1 MYVVV
6 EGVIW
11 KITAEGEWIQIPPS
25 EIIDNSIP
33 FISEKVQVNDI
44 IKTKNNE
51 DDDVV
56 DFIAS
61 DTAPR
66 HTQNSSEPNINTS
79 DLSSDSASYITRIQ
93 ATLAETLPEAG
104 FNTRPTTS
112 IAENNNDEPGRNIPP
127 LRNTAALTV
136 TIVDGGDGYE
146 NRFEVPTVDLFGD
159 AIDVED
165 GRIVVVTITDIN
177 GKVFTTS
184 AVVKDQKWVIN
195 DQDLTELAEGQ
206 LDVYA
211 SVTDYYGN
219 FVDATDDTIKDTL
232 AEITAE
238 FDGKGDDYL
247 NQFEIAVSD
256 LLGDIT
262 FVENNQPVTITV
274 TDSQGNTIT
283 FETTNT
289 DGAWNISA
297 TDLSSLAEG
306 ELTVIAK
313 TIDIAGN
320 PASAT
325 STIIKDTLASITANF
340 DGKGDE
346 YLNRV
351 EIPVTDLFGS
361 VSNVENGQT
370 VTIKITDSNGL
381 EKSLETT
388 VIDGKWTIEDADLT
402 DLAEGELTILAET
415 VDIAGNPAS
424 ATNTIIKDTLADINA
439 NFDGKGDEYL
449 NRFEIPVTDLFGTV
463 ENVEDGQP
471 VTITITD
478 SNGVE
483 KTYTTTII
491 NGTWTIDDAD
501 LTALAEGELTVIAD
515 TIDIAGNTISATD
528 TIIKDTLADISA
540 NFEGNGDEYLN
551 EAEIAAKTKLFGDI
565 DFVENNQKVDVTVTD
580 KDGKTLSFTTTVVN
594 GAWVIEDADL
604 ATLADGE
611 LTITAE
617 TKDIAGNPAIAT
629 DTIMKDTSALS
640 IDIVT
645 DNYELGGLNI
655 VALKN
660 GDINFLEG
668 TTTGTQAG
676 DKIEVTFS
684 DGIETIVLTTTVDSA
699 GNWRIED
706 FDLNQLNVLKT
717 WEMSATVTDTAGN
730 TAMDDMP
737 TLTRPSDML
746 FLENILETQPSTQ
759 ATATI
764 NIEFAE
770 FTFNANQTALEQLT
784 SNGNPITV
792 TISSDGLTLVA
803 KSGSKTVI
811 TAIIDQ
817 SDQTIKVTLFAP
829 IDAKPGENGTPSEI
843 LVDGIQTDTDGT
855 KETVVAPALI
865 YIRDSEPDI
874 LDDNSSVI
882 EGNITSGN
890 VLNNDSDLDAPLSV
904 VRVTVHG
911 ESKILTSGSATF
923 DLPEGT
929 LTIQQNGHWIF
940 TANRNLDHSS
950 GDINLVVSYIAGD
963 KDYDYGSADL
973 TITIKDGE
981 ANTIINN
988 HDSNVEGL
996 ISNPTD
1002 TFTGDFTIKAGS
1014 DNPDPNSITFNAQ
1027 TIAAL
1032 TALKIQSGDTYHYI
1046 EYTLSS
1052 DGKTIT
1058 ATSGG
1063 ETIFTLTLT
1072 GAANGDDV
1080 TGTVTLVQ
1088 HRPLNHTNA
1097 SDVIKLPLLI
1107 DATDLDGTKTPTG
1120 QFDWYIQDGA
1130 DPKLIVNQEL
1140 AFDESNLS
1148 DKPISK
1154 TGTIDVVVGS
1164 DGLDGTLTQ
1173 SPLFFDQ
1180 TQRPSGLTSGGD
1192 IITYTVT
1199 GTGQMIEAWVNG
1211 EKVFDIAI
1219 TQIPDAEGNSTV
1231 EYTFNLYKSI
1241 DQTDPSGIETITI
1254 PVFIR
1259 DNDGDVNQTNI
1270 TVTIADGDTPIITD
1284 TTLEITENPIAVAP
1298 DAPPAGITETASSTI
1313 SVTAGQDPIVDLQ
1326 LALTGAVKTSD
1337 GDAITHNGEAL
1348 TWKFDGSNNYDAI
1361 LADGTVIFSINLS
1374 DIGIIAAGGN
1384 ADATITIVLNGF
1396 IDHLNGKDT
1405 KLDITLPVQAT
1416 DSDGSIGTSNVTVT
1430 IWDGLKPKIDVNGSL
1445 NVQENDLLDDGV
1457 DSDASNA
1464 ATPTLSFNTGSDD
1477 VVSVTLD
1484 TDLFNSKNYTSAG
1497 DKITLGAPNADGWYI
1512 ATAAGKAVFQIKVN
1526 LDGTVQF
1533 DLFAPIDH
1541 PDATS
1546 QDTLKLEFGAI
1557 LTDSDG
1563 DTSPTAIFDVNVTD
1577 DIPLA
1582 GDDGTLTL
1590 VEGQEQTLQLL
1601 TDTITGADGG
1611 EIISFVYNGT
1621 TYTVDGNPIDLINTT
1636 VTPSKKYGTMTVHA
1650 DGTVEIT
1657 TFATTEADG
1666 QIVDNLTYTVKDGDG
1681 DTADRTA
1688 KLVLGDNPGHIKVE
1702 LMEVLEDTRTAP
1714 LSIKV
1719 FPGDEDQNE
1728 TLTSITISESSLAG
1742 GQLYLNGTLLTAVGG
1757 VITIT
1762 DFIKDGNFYSPN
1774 GELTYQPALDA
1785 AINLQGMVNLEITA
1799 TISTNTTD
1807 KTLNKNLPIKVYPNA
1822 DAPVWDD
1829 TKDYEYTGV
1838 EDDNGSIKLDIAA
1851 NLTDTEGSSD
1861 TSIEHSEKL
1870 TYRISGIPDG
1880 ITLKLNGNVVKDG
1893 DVLNQNQLNKVTVVS
1908 DKNLAGKFE
1917 FTVTAIAT
1925 EKGNQF
1931 IDKNEHK
1938 TEETPHQIIIN
1949 IKPDAD
1955 APTLSVKNIKGIEDQ
1970 PINLSQVL
1978 IGKLTDTDGS
1988 ESLSYHIKVQDGWS
2002 IQGGG
2007 AVEQP
2012 VGSGIYIVSTEA
2024 IESGAALLYPKEDIS
2039 SWTETLTIEVTA
2051 VSTETS
2057 VDGLDPVNVTAVSDT
2072 KTITIDLTG
2081 VIDRPDVADGGN
2093 GHWEYVAVSTDNSTG
2108 FKGTIKG
2115 TSGFNEDSPL
2125 PLDFM
2130 ITTSDDDKSEEITIM
2145 ITNLPDGVIF
2155 VDSSG
2160 NPITLEIVGESASTG
2175 VIYQITNDQLKTTF
2189 LQTTKDFSG
2198 QLNFDVNVVS
2208 TEPDGDSGEFN
2219 YKVEIDV
2226 LPVVDEKDGAVLETI
2241 GTEDKHASFL
2251 VEPVINKDI
2260 DHSESLTG
2268 YKITG
2273 LPAGLTLFIDGAA
2286 VSVPSGGLDLANY
2299 KGAESW
2305 AEFINSGRVTVLAD
2319 EDLSGLFT
2327 ISISY
2332 EVTDTSPTGQTSAK
2346 DINATIQLDVAGIV
2360 ENDTRLESTSEVL
2373 TSTDASPIDLTNAV
2387 HFIDEDLD
2395 GSEYLDYIIIVI
2407 PDGINLIVE
2416 HPNGAS
2422 IDGSGNWIIPATG
2435 LTSDSVKEAMKDILA
2450 GATISSSFDTDIIDL
2465 RVIAHVIDDE
2475 HSRYIEAPLQIQ
2487 ITGHSGGGS
2496 CLPIDDPDN
2505 IQSGDITAKEGE
2517 DIDLSG
2523 LLDGNI
2529 DDNPEIELSFFISV
2543 RDLPEGV
2550 EIEGDGVIPEYNA
2563 IGEILGYTITPSGLE
2578 NMVFVGLDEDWA
2590 GCLTF
2595 PIEITQTSTCNG
2607 QSSKTTQNIKIEVIP
2622 VVDDIIVNAGQTT
2635 IQEDT
2640 ESAINLELILGDN
2653 IFAGQT
2659 ISGEGESATG
2669 KETINWLK
2677 ITLPAGAKLD
2687 GDASILQDN
2696 GDGSWTIKDPTRLG
2710 ELTLTPPL
2718 NFSGELTINV
2728 EANITD
2734 EADCPTQT
2742 DTQTKTASV
2751 IINVAPVTDFAK
2763 MPDQIEVLGDEDS
2776 YIHITG
2782 LDAILFDD
2790 DGSESISLNIS
2801 GLPNGAV
2808 LFFSPDGGNSFIQL
2822 PNNGLSWNF
2831 EPSLMDKIY
2840 IRPPLDFSGDM
2851 KLKLEAITNE
2861 IGTNDIKTS
2870 TTDLIVGVK
2879 PIGDDV
2885 QFFDVPENLAGTE
2898 GDSFTIPVN
2907 LESYE
2912 TNSDEALRLTV
2923 TISAAD
2929 PAQLQGL
2936 DKIVIGGQE
2945 VTFGQKGNNWFAT
2958 VVINANTLDE
2968 FTLYPGDAYG
2978 DMTITLEANT
2988 VDTNIVLGTEYTHEG
3003 VIATEEIKLTIDAL
3017 PDEPELTAQYTSI
3030 IAETNSAIALNLDL
3044 IMQNPAPNEKGTI
3057 MITGFPS
3064 DYVFSAGKANAGGW
3078 EVELA
3083 DIANLTMT
3091 GNSAQDFTLTIE
3103 PSASIGN
3110 QTATGTAQTI
3120 DFKIAEAGDNTLV
3133 GTANDDLIIGGE
3145 GNDEI
3150 IGGKGDDIMSGDAGN
3165 DSFAFKSDDLGTSAA
3180 PAQDT
3185 ILDFDTTINSDN
3197 IDLSAILSNV
3207 TDGISADNYID
3218 ITENNGSVTLHVK
3231 DNGTD
3236 VTQEITLENVSKD
3249 ALYGADTSSATDA
3262 ELLQKMIDD
3271 NNLITG

>member
-25 EIIDNSIP
+25 EIIDNSVP

-51 DDDVV
+51 DDVAE
-56 DFIAS
+56 FTLS

-66 HTQNSSEPNINTS
+66 HTQSSSEPSVGSNDT
-79 DLSSDSASYITRIQ
+79 SSDGVSFITRIKP
-93 ATLAETLPEAG
+93 TLAETLPEAG
-104 FNTRPTTS
+104 FNTRPTLSVEERKTDDM
-112 IAENNNDEPGRNIPP
+112 ADEIPP

-136 TIVDGGDGYE
+136 TIIDGGDGYE

-184 AVVKDQKWVIN
+184 AVVKDKKWVIN
-195 DQDLTELAEGQ
+195 DQDLSELAEGQ

-219 FVDATDDTIKDTL
+219 FVDATDDTIKDTF
-232 AEITAE
+232 AKITAE
-238 FDGKGDDYL
+238 FDGKSDDYL
-247 NQFEIAVSD
+247 NQFEIVVSD

-274 TDSQGNTIT
+274 TDSQGKTIS

-289 DGAWNISA
+289 DGTWNISA

-306 ELTVIAK
+306 ELTVVAK

-325 STIIKDTLASITANF
+325 STVIKDTLASITANF
-340 DGKGDE
+340 DGKGDK

-370 VTIKITDSNGL
+370 VTIKVTDSNGL
-381 EKSLETT
+381 EKSFETT

-402 DLAEGELTILAET
+402 DLAEGELTILAEI

-424 ATNTIIKDTLADINA
+424 ATNTIIKDTLADISA

-449 NRFEIPVTDLFGTV
+449 NRFEIPVTDLFGHV
-463 ENVEDGQP
+463 ENVEDRQP

-483 KTYTTTII
+483 KTYTTTVI
-491 NGTWTIDDAD
+491 NGAWTIDDAD

-515 TIDIAGNTISATD
+515 TIDIAGNPISASD

-580 KDGKTLSFTTTVVN
+580 KDGKTISFTTTVVN
-594 GAWVIEDADL
+594 SAWVIEDADL
-604 ATLADGE
+604 AILADGE
-611 LTITAE
+611 LTIRAE

-629 DTIMKDTSALS
+629 DTIIKDTSALS

-660 GDINFLEG
+660 GDVTFLEG
-668 TTTGTQAG
+668 TTTGTQEG
-676 DKIEVTFS
+676 DKVEVTFS
-684 DGIETIVLTTTVDSA
+684 DGTETIVLTTTVDSA

-706 FDLNQLNVLKT
+706 FDLSQLNVQKT
-717 WEMSATVTDTAGN
+717 WEMSATVTDAAGN

-737 TLTRPSDML
+737 TLTRPDSSI
-746 FLENILETQPSTQ
+746 FYETTLEYQSSSE
-759 ATATI
+759 ATSVI

-770 FTFNANQTALEQLT
+770 FTFSANQSLLEQLT
-784 SNGNPITV
+784 SHGKPITV
-792 TISSDGLTLVA
+792 TVSSDGLTLTAV
-803 KSGSKTVI
+803 SNGVTVL
-811 TAIIDQ
+811 TATI
-817 SDQTIKVTLFAP
+817 QTATQDIKITLFEP
-829 IDAKPGENGTPSEI
+829 VDAEPGSNSTQSAI
-843 LVDGIQTDTDGT
+843 LIDGIQTDPDGT

-904 VRVTVHG
+904 VRVTVNG

-963 KDYDYGSADL
+963 KDYDYGNADL

-988 HDSNVEGL
+988 NDSNVEGL

-1032 TALKIQSGDTYHYI
+1032 SALNLTSGTSVKYL

-1072 GAANGDDV
+1072 GATDVDDV

-1140 AFDESNLS
+1140 AFDEANLS

-1164 DGLDGTLTQ
+1164 DGLDGL
-1173 SPLFFDQ
+1173 SPLSPLYFDQ
-1180 TQRPSGLTSGGD
+1180 TQLPSGLTSGGD

-1211 EKVFDIAI
+1211 VKVFDVAI
-1219 TQIPDAEGNSTV
+1219 TQKPDAEGNSTV
-1231 EYTFNLYKSI
+1231 EYTFNMYKSI

-1259 DNDGDVNQTNI
+1259 DNDGDVNQANI
-1270 TVTIADGDTPIITD
+1270 TVTIADGDTPVITD

-1298 DAPPAGITETASSTI
+1298 DAPPGGITETASSTI

-1374 DIGIIAAGGN
+1374 DIGTIAAGGS
-1384 ADATITIVLNGF
+1384 ADATITIVLNDF

-1430 IWDGLKPKIDVNGSL
+1430 IWDGLKPEIIVNGSL
-1445 NVQENDLLDDGV
+1445 NVQEHELLDDGI
-1457 DSDASNA
+1457 DSDASDA

-1484 TDLFNSKNYTSAG
+1484 TAPFNSKNYTSSG

-1512 ATAAGKAVFQIKVN
+1512 ATAAGKEIFQIKVN

-1533 DLFAPIDH
+1533 DLFATIDH

-1611 EIISFVYNGT
+1611 EIISFVYNST
-1621 TYTVDGNPIDLINTT
+1621 TYTVDGNPIDLINTS
-1636 VTPSKKYGTMTVHA
+1636 VTPAKKYGTMTVHA

-1657 TFATTEADG
+1657 TFATTELDG
-1666 QIVDNLTYTVKDGDG
+1666 QIVDNLAYTVKDGDG

-1774 GELTYQPALDA
+1774 GELTYQPAPDA

-1799 TISTNTTD
+1799 TISRDSGTTD
-1807 KTLNKNLPIKVYPNA
+1807 LNKNLPIKVYPNA
-1822 DAPVWDD
+1822 DAPVWDE
-1829 TKDYEYTGV
+1829 TKNYEYTGV
-1838 EDDNGSIKLDIAA
+1838 EDDNSSIKLDIAA
-1851 NLTDTEGSSD
+1851 KLTDTEGSSD

-1870 TYRISGIPDG
+1870 TYRISSIPDG

-1938 TEETPHQIIIN
+1938 TEETPHQVIVN

-1955 APTLSVKNIKGIEDQ
+1955 TPTLSVKNIKGIEDQ

-2012 VGSGIYIVSTEA
+2012 AGSGIYIVSAEA
-2024 IESGAALLYPKEDIS
+2024 IESGEALLYPKEDIS

-2057 VDGLDPVNVTAVSDT
+2057 VDGLDPVNINAVSDT

-2093 GHWEYVAVSTDNSTG
+2093 GHWEYVADSTDNSTG

-2115 TSGFNEDSPL
+2115 RSGFNEDSPL

-2155 VDSSG
+2155 VNSSG

-2189 LQTTKDFSG
+2189 LQTTKDFSS

-2286 VSVPSGGLDLANY
+2286 VSVPAGGLDLASY

-2422 IDGSGNWIIPATG
+2422 IDGSGNWLIPATG
-2435 LTSDSVKEAMKDILA
+2435 LTSDTVKEAMKDILA

-2475 HSRYIEAPLQIQ
+2475 NSRYIEAPLQIQ

-2505 IQSGDITAKEGE
+2505 IQSGEIIAKEGE

-2563 IGEILGYTITPSGLE
+2563 VGEILGYTITPSGLE
-2578 NMVFVGLDEDWA
+2578 NMIFVGLDEDWA

-2607 QSSKTTQNIKIEVIP
+2607 QTSTTSQEIKIEVVP

-2640 ESAINLELILGDN
+2640 ESAINLELVLGDN

-2677 ITLPAGAKLD
+2677 ITLSADAKLY
-2687 GDASILQDN
+2687 GDTSIIQDN
-2696 GDGSWTIKDPTRLG
+2696 NDGSWTIKDPTRLG
-2710 ELTLTPPL
+2710 EVTLVPPL

-2751 IINVAPVTDFAK
+2751 VIDVAPVTDYAK
-2763 MPDQIEVLGDEDS
+2763 MPDKIEVLGDEDS

-2885 QFFDVPENLAGTE
+2885 QFFDVPETLAGTE

-2912 TNSDEALRLTV
+2912 TNSDESLRLTIN
-2923 TISAAD
+2923 ISAAD

-2945 VTFGQKGNNWFAT
+2945 ITFAQKGDHWFAT
-2958 VVINANTLDE
+2958 VVINASTLDQFE
-2968 FTLYPGDAYG
+2968 LYPGDAYG
-2978 DMTITLEANT
+2978 EMTITLEANT
-2988 VDTNIVLGTEYTHEG
+2988 IDSNTVLGTDYTDDG
-3003 VIATEEIKLTIDAL
+3003 VIATEEIKLTIDAV

-3030 IAETNSAIALNLDL
+3030 IAETDSAIALNLDL

-3064 DYVFSAGKANAGGW
+3064 DYVFSAGKAKDGGW

-3103 PSASIGN
+3103 PSSSIGN
-3110 QTATGTAQTI
+3110 QSATGTAQTI
-3120 DFKIAEAGDNTLV
+3120 DFKILEAGDSNLV
-3133 GTANDDLIIGGE
+3133 GTANDDLIIGGK
-3145 GNDEI
+3145 GNDV
-3150 IGGKGDDIMSGDAGN
+3150 MFGDAGS
-3165 DSFAFKSDDLGTSAA
+3165 DSFVFKSEDLGTSAA

-3185 ILDFDTTINSDN
+3185 ILDFDTTKDSDN

-3231 DNGTD
+3231 DNGAD
-3236 VTQEITLENVSKD
+3236 VTQEITLDTVSKD
-3249 ALYGADTSSATDA
+3249 ALYGADASSATEA
-3262 ELLQKMIDD
+3262 EILQKMIDD
-3271 NNLITG
+3271 NNLISG

>member
-25 EIIDNSIP
+25 EIIDNSLP

-51 DDDVV
+51 DDVAE
-56 DFIAS
+56 FTLS

-66 HTQNSSEPNINTS
+66 HTQSSSETS
-79 DLSSDSASYITRIQ
+79 VSDTSSDGVSFITRIKP
-93 ATLAETLPEAG
+93 TLVETLPEAG
-104 FNTRPTTS
+104 FNTRPTLS
-112 IAENNNDEPGRNIPP
+112 VEERKIDDIADEIPP

-195 DQDLTELAEGQ
+195 DQDLSELAEGQ

-219 FVDATDDTIKDTL
+219 FVDATDNTIKDTL

-238 FDGKGDDYL
+238 FDGKGDNYL
-247 NQFEIAVSD
+247 NQFEIVISD

-262 FVENNQPVTITV
+262 FVENGQPVTITI
-274 TDSQGNTIT
+274 TDSQGKTIS

-289 DGAWNISA
+289 DGTWNISN

-306 ELTVIAK
+306 ELSIVAQ

-325 STIIKDTLASITANF
+325 NTVIKDTLAEITAAFDSNNDGIADNYLNSITVRNT
-340 DGKGDE
+340 
-346 YLNRV
+346 N
-351 EIPVTDLFGS
+351 LFGT
-361 VSNVENGQT
+361 VNHVENGQ
-370 VTIKITDSNGL
+370 
-381 EKSLETT
+381 
-388 VIDGKWTIEDADLT
+388 A
-402 DLAEGELTILAET
+402 
-415 VDIAGNPAS
+415 
-424 ATNTIIKDTLADINA
+424 
-439 NFDGKGDEYL
+439 
-449 NRFEIPVTDLFGTV
+449 
-463 ENVEDGQP
+463 
-471 VTITITD
+471 VTITV
-478 SNGVE
+478 SGQ
-483 KTYTTTII
+483 
-491 NGTWTIDDAD
+491 
-501 LTALAEGELTVIAD
+501 
-515 TIDIAGNTISATD
+515 GN
-528 TIIKDTLADISA
+528 
-540 NFEGNGDEYLN
+540 
-551 EAEIAAKTKLFGDI
+551 
-565 DFVENNQKVDVTVTD
+565 NN
-580 KDGKTLSFTTTVVN
+580 LMFTTTVTN
-594 GAWVIEDADL
+594 GGWNIANVDL
-604 ATLADGE
+604 SDFSDGDI
-611 LTITAE
+611 TITAE
-617 TKDIAGNPAIAT
+617 TMDIAGNPAISSN
-629 DTIMKDTSALS
+629 TIIKDTTPPT

-645 DNYELGGLNI
+645 NNYNLGGLNI
-655 VALKN
+655 TALKL
-660 GDINFLEG
+660 GYVEFLEG

-706 FDLNQLNVLKT
+706 FDLSQLNVQKT
-717 WEMSATVTDTAGN
+717 WEMSATVTDAAGN

-737 TLTRPSDML
+737 TLTRPDSSV
-746 FLENILETQPSTQ
+746 FYEATLEYQSSSE
-759 ATATI
+759 ATSII

-770 FTFNANQTALEQLT
+770 FTFNSNQSLLEQLT
-784 SNGNPITV
+784 SHGNPITV
-792 TISSDGLTLVA
+792 TVSSDGLTLTAV
-803 KSGSKTVI
+803 SNGVTVL
-811 TAIIDQ
+811 TATI
-817 SDQTIKVTLFAP
+817 QTATQDIKITLFEP
-829 IDAKPGENGTPSEI
+829 VDAEPGSNSTQSAI
-843 LVDGIQTDTDGT
+843 LIDGIQTDTDGT

-874 LDDNSSVI
+874 LDDNSCVI

-904 VRVTVHG
+904 VRVTVNG

-923 DLPEGT
+923 ELPEGS

-963 KDYDYGSADL
+963 KDYDYGNADL

-988 HDSNVEGL
+988 SDSNVEGL

-1027 TIAAL
+1027 TIATLSAL
-1032 TALKIQSGDTYHYI
+1032 NLTSGISVKYL

-1072 GAANGDDV
+1072 GATDVDDV

-1130 DPKLIVNQEL
+1130 DPELIVNQEL
-1140 AFDESNLS
+1140 AFDEANLS

-1164 DGLDGTLTQ
+1164 DGLDGL
-1173 SPLFFDQ
+1173 SPLSPLYFDQ
-1180 TQRPSGLTSGGD
+1180 TQLPSGLTSGGD
-1192 IITYTVT
+1192 IITYTFT

-1219 TQIPDAEGNSTV
+1219 TQKPDAEGNSTV
-1231 EYTFNLYKSI
+1231 EYTFNLYQSI
-1241 DQTDPSGIETITI
+1241 DQTDQSGIETITI

-1259 DNDGDVNQTNI
+1259 DNDGDVNQANI
-1270 TVTIADGDTPIITD
+1270 TVTITDGDTPVITD

-1298 DAPPAGITETASSTI
+1298 DAPPAGTTETASSTI

-1326 LALTGAVKTSD
+1326 LALAGAVKTSD

-1374 DIGIIAAGGN
+1374 DIGTIAAGGS
-1384 ADATITIVLNGF
+1384 ADATITIVLNDF

-1405 KLDITLPVQAT
+1405 KLNITLPVQAT

-1430 IWDGLKPKIDVNGSL
+1430 IWDGLKPEIIVNGNL
-1445 NVQENDLLDDGV
+1445 NVQENDLLDDGI
-1457 DSDASNA
+1457 DSDASDA

-1484 TDLFNSKNYTSAG
+1484 TAPFNSKNYTSSG

-1512 ATAAGKAVFQIKVN
+1512 ATAAGKEIFQIKVN

-1541 PDATS
+1541 PDDTS
-1546 QDTLKLEFGAI
+1546 QDTLILEFGAI

-1563 DTSPTAIFDVNVTD
+1563 DTSPTAIFNVNVTD

-1611 EIISFVYNGT
+1611 EIISFVYNST
-1621 TYTVDGNPIDLINTT
+1621 TYTVDGNPIDLINTS
-1636 VTPSKKYGTMTVHA
+1636 VTPAKKYGTMTVHA

-1657 TFATTEADG
+1657 TFATTELDG

-1688 KLVLGDNPGHIKVE
+1688 ELVLGDNPGHIKVE

-1774 GELTYQPALDA
+1774 GQLTYQPAPDA
-1785 AINLQGMVNLEITA
+1785 AINQQGMVNLEITA
-1799 TISTNTTD
+1799 TISRDSGTTD
-1807 KTLNKNLPIKVYPNA
+1807 LNKNLPIKVYPNA
-1822 DAPVWDD
+1822 DAPVWDE

-1838 EDDNGSIKLDIAA
+1838 EDDNGSIKLNIAA
-1851 NLTDTEGSSD
+1851 NLTDTDSSE
-1861 TSIEHSEKL
+1861 SLK
-1870 TYRISGIPDG
+1870 YRISGIPDG

-1938 TEETPHQIIIN
+1938 TEETPHQIIVNIN
-1949 IKPDAD
+1949 PDAD
-1955 APTLSVKNIKGIEDQ
+1955 TPTLSVKNIKGIEDQ

-2012 VGSGIYIVSTEA
+2012 AGSGIYIISAEA
-2024 IESGAALLYPKEDIS
+2024 IESGEALLYPKEDIS

-2057 VDGLDPVNVTAVSDT
+2057 VDGLDPVNVNAVSDT

-2081 VIDRPDVADGGN
+2081 VIDRPNVADSGN

-2160 NPITLEIVGESASTG
+2160 NPITLEIVGESASTS
-2175 VIYQITNDQLKTTF
+2175 VIYQITNDQLKATF

-2286 VSVPSGGLDLANY
+2286 VSVPAGGLDLASY

-2305 AEFINSGRVTVLAD
+2305 AEFINGGRVTVLAD

-2422 IDGSGNWIIPATG
+2422 IDGSGNWLIPATG
-2435 LTSDSVKEAMKDILA
+2435 LTSDTVKEAMKDILA

-2475 HSRYIEAPLQIQ
+2475 NSRYIEAPLQIQ

-2496 CLPIDDPDN
+2496 CLPIDAPDN
-2505 IQSGDITAKEGE
+2505 IQSGDIIAKEGE

-2607 QSSKTTQNIKIEVIP
+2607 QTSTTSQEIKIEVVP

-2640 ESAINLELILGDN
+2640 ESAINLELVLGDN

-2677 ITLPAGAKLD
+2677 ITLSADAKLY
-2687 GDASILQDN
+2687 GDASIIQDN
-2696 GDGSWTIKDPTRLG
+2696 NDGSWTIKDPTRLG
-2710 ELTLTPPL
+2710 EVTLVPPL

-2751 IINVAPVTDFAK
+2751 VIDVAPVTDYAK
-2763 MPDQIEVLGDEDS
+2763 MPDKIEVLGDEDS

-2885 QFFDVPENLAGTE
+2885 QFFDVPETLAGTE

-2912 TNSDEALRLTV
+2912 TNSDESLRLTV
-2923 TISAAD
+2923 NISAAD

-2945 VTFGQKGNNWFAT
+2945 ITFAQKGDHWFAT
-2958 VVINANTLDE
+2958 VVINSSTLDQFE
-2968 FTLYPGDAYG
+2968 LYPGDAYG
-2978 DMTITLEANT
+2978 EMTITLEANT
-2988 VDTNIVLGTEYTHEG
+2988 IDSNTVLGTDYTDDG
-3003 VIATEEIKLTIDAL
+3003 VIATEEIKLTIDAV

-3030 IAETNSAIALNLDL
+3030 IAETDSAIALNLDL

-3064 DYVFSAGKANAGGW
+3064 DYVFSAGKAKDGGW

-3133 GTANDDLIIGGE
+3133 GTAKDDLIIGGK
-3145 GNDEI
+3145 GN
-3150 IGGKGDDIMSGDAGN
+3150 DIMSGDAGN
-3165 DSFAFKSDDLGTSAA
+3165 DSFVFKSEDLGTSAT

-3185 ILDFDTTINSDN
+3185 ILDFDTTKDSDN

-3231 DNGTD
+3231 DNGAD
-3236 VTQEITLENVSKD
+3236 VTQEITLDTVSKD
-3249 ALYGADTSSATDA
+3249 ALYGADASSATEA

-3271 NNLITG
+3271 NNLISG

>member
-25 EIIDNSIP
+25 EIIDNSVP

-51 DDDVV
+51 DDVAE
-56 DFIAS
+56 FTLS

-66 HTQNSSEPNINTS
+66 HTQSSSEPSVSSNDT
-79 DLSSDSASYITRIQ
+79 SSDGVSFITRIKP
-93 ATLAETLPEAG
+93 TLAETLPQAG
-104 FNTRPTTS
+104 FNTRPTLS
-112 IAENNNDEPGRNIPP
+112 VEERKIDDIADEIPP

-136 TIVDGGDGYE
+136 TIVDGDDGYE

-195 DQDLTELAEGQ
+195 DQDLSELAEGQ

-219 FVDATDDTIKDTL
+219 FVDATDNTIKDTL

-238 FDGKGDDYL
+238 FDGKGDNYL
-247 NQFEIAVSD
+247 NQFEIVVSD
-256 LLGDIT
+256 LLGEIT

-274 TDSQGNTIT
+274 TDSQGKTIT

-289 DGAWNISA
+289 DGTWNISA
-297 TDLSSLAEG
+297 TNLSSLAEG
-306 ELTVIAK
+306 ELTVVAK

-370 VTIKITDSNGL
+370 VTIKVTDSNGL
-381 EKSLETT
+381 EKTFETT
-388 VIDGKWTIEDADLT
+388 VIDGKWAIEDADLT

-449 NRFEIPVTDLFGTV
+449 NRFEIPVTDLFGNV

-483 KTYTTTII
+483 KTFTTTVI
-491 NGTWTIDDAD
+491 NGAWTIDDAD
-501 LTALAEGELTVIAD
+501 LAALAEGELTVIAD
-515 TIDIAGNTISATD
+515 TIDIAGNPISATD

-580 KDGKTLSFTTTVVN
+580 KDGKTISFTTTVVN

-611 LTITAE
+611 LTVTAE

-629 DTIMKDTSALS
+629 DTIIKDTSALS

-660 GDINFLEG
+660 GDVTFLEG
-668 TTTGTQAG
+668 TTTGTQEG

-706 FDLNQLNVLKT
+706 FDLSQLNVQKT
-717 WEMSATVTDTAGN
+717 WEMSATVTDEAGN

-737 TLTRPSDML
+737 TLTRPDSSI
-746 FLENILETQPSTQ
+746 FYETTLEYQSSSE
-759 ATATI
+759 ATSII

-770 FTFNANQTALEQLT
+770 FTFSANQSLLEQLT
-784 SNGNPITV
+784 SHGKPITV
-792 TISSDGLTLVA
+792 TVSSDGLTLTAV
-803 KSGSKTVI
+803 SNGVTVL
-811 TAIIDQ
+811 TATI
-817 SDQTIKVTLFAP
+817 QTATQDIKITLFEP
-829 IDAKPGENGTPSEI
+829 VDAEPGSNSTQSAI
-843 LVDGIQTDTDGT
+843 LIDGIQTDTDGT

-890 VLNNDSDLDAPLSV
+890 VLNNDSDLDAQLSV

-963 KDYDYGSADL
+963 KDYDYGNADL

-988 HDSNVEGL
+988 NDSNVEGL

-1002 TFTGDFTIKAGS
+1002 TFTGNFTIKAGS

-1027 TIAAL
+1027 TIATLSAL
-1032 TALKIQSGDTYHYI
+1032 NLTSGTSVKYL

-1063 ETIFTLTLT
+1063 ETIFILTLT

-1130 DPKLIVNQEL
+1130 DPELIVNQEL
-1140 AFDESNLS
+1140 AFDEANLS

-1164 DGLDGTLTQ
+1164 DGLDGL
-1173 SPLFFDQ
+1173 SPLSPLYFDQ
-1180 TQRPSGLTSGGD
+1180 TQLPSGLTSGGD

-1219 TQIPDAEGNSTV
+1219 TQKPDAEGNSTV

-1241 DQTDPSGIETITI
+1241 DQTDQSGIETITI

-1259 DNDGDVNQTNI
+1259 DNDGDINQANI
-1270 TVTIADGDTPIITD
+1270 TVTIADGDTPVITD

-1298 DAPPAGITETASSTI
+1298 DAPPAGTTETASSTI

-1326 LALTGAVKTSD
+1326 LALTGVVKTSD

-1374 DIGIIAAGGN
+1374 DIGTIAAGGS
-1384 ADATITIVLNGF
+1384 ADATITIVLNDF

-1430 IWDGLKPKIDVNGSL
+1430 IWDGLKPEIIVNGNL
-1445 NVQENDLLDDGV
+1445 NVQENDLLDDGI
-1457 DSDASNA
+1457 DSDASDKA
-1464 ATPTLSFNTGSDD
+1464 APTLSFNTGSDN
-1477 VVSVTLD
+1477 VVSITLD
-1484 TDLFNSKNYTSAG
+1484 TAPFNSKNYTSAG
-1497 DKITLGAPNADGWYI
+1497 ENITLGAPNADGWYI
-1512 ATAAGKAVFQIKVN
+1512 ATAAGKEIFQIKVN

-1577 DIPLA
+1577 DIPLSD
-1582 GDDGTLTL
+1582 DDGTLTL
-1590 VEGQEQTLQLL
+1590 VEGQKQTLQLL

-1611 EIISFVYNGT
+1611 EIISFVYNST
-1621 TYTVDGNPIDLINTT
+1621 TYTVDGNPIDLINTS
-1636 VTPSKKYGTMTVHA
+1636 VTPAKKYGTMTVHA
-1650 DGTVEIT
+1650 NGTVEIT
-1657 TFATTEADG
+1657 TFATTELDG

-1728 TLTSITISESSLAG
+1728 TLTSITISESSLAD

-1762 DFIKDGNFYSPN
+1762 DFMKDGNFYSPN
-1774 GELTYQPALDA
+1774 GELTYQPAPDA
-1785 AINLQGMVNLEITA
+1785 AINQQGVVNLEITA
-1799 TISTNTTD
+1799 TISKDSGITSLD
-1807 KTLNKNLPIKVYPNA
+1807 KKLPIKVYPNA
-1822 DAPVWDD
+1822 DAPVWDE

-1851 NLTDTEGSSD
+1851 NLTDTD
-1861 TSIEHSEKL
+1861 NSESLK
-1870 TYRISGIPDG
+1870 YRISGIPDG

-1938 TEETPHQIIIN
+1938 TEETPHQVIVN

-1955 APTLSVKNIKGIEDQ
+1955 TPTLSVKNIKGIEDQ

-2012 VGSGIYIVSTEA
+2012 AGSDIYIVSAEA
-2024 IESGAALLYPKEDIS
+2024 IESGEALLYPKEDIS

-2057 VDGLDPVNVTAVSDT
+2057 VDGLDPVNVNAVSDT

-2093 GHWEYVAVSTDNSTG
+2093 GHWEYVADSTDNSTG

-2145 ITNLPDGVIF
+2145 ITNLPNGVIF

-2226 LPVVDEKDGAVLETI
+2226 LPVVDEKDGAVLEAI

-2286 VSVPSGGLDLANY
+2286 VSVPADGLDLASY

-2422 IDGSGNWIIPATG
+2422 IDGSGNWLIPATG
-2435 LTSDSVKEAMKDILA
+2435 LTSDTVKEAMKDILA

-2475 HSRYIEAPLQIQ
+2475 NSRYIEAPLQIQ

-2505 IQSGDITAKEGE
+2505 IQSGDIIAKEGE

-2563 IGEILGYTITPSGLE
+2563 VGEILGYTITPSGLE

-2607 QSSKTTQNIKIEVIP
+2607 QTSTTSQNIRIEVVP
-2622 VVDDIIVNAGQTT
+2622 VADDIIVNAGQTT

-2640 ESAINLELILGDN
+2640 ESAINLELVLGDN

-2659 ISGEGESATG
+2659 ISGEGESVTG

-2677 ITLPAGAKLD
+2677 ITLSADAKLY
-2687 GDASILQDN
+2687 GDASIIQDN
-2696 GDGSWTIKDPTRLG
+2696 NDGSWTIKDPTRLG
-2710 ELTLTPPL
+2710 EVTLVPPL

-2734 EADCPTQT
+2734 KADCLPQT

-2751 IINVAPVTDFAK
+2751 VIDVAPVTDYTK
-2763 MPDQIEVLGDEDS
+2763 MPDKIEVLGDEDS

-2808 LFFSPDGGNSFIQL
+2808 LFFSPDGGNNFIQL
-2822 PNNGLSWNF
+2822 PNNGQSWNF

-2885 QFFDVPENLAGTE
+2885 QFFDVPETLAGTE
-2898 GDSFTIPVN
+2898 GNSFTIPVN

-2912 TNSDEALRLTV
+2912 TNSDESLRLTV
-2923 TISAAD
+2923 NISAAD

-2945 VTFGQKGNNWFAT
+2945 ITFAQKGDHWFAT
-2958 VVINANTLDE
+2958 VVINASTLDQFE
-2968 FTLYPGDAYG
+2968 LYPGDAYG
-2978 DMTITLEANT
+2978 EMTITLEANT
-2988 VDTNIVLGTEYTHEG
+2988 IDSNTVLGTDYTDDG
-3003 VIATEEIKLTIDAL
+3003 VIATEEIKLTIDAV

-3030 IAETNSAIALNLDL
+3030 IAETDSAIALNLDL

-3064 DYVFSAGKANAGGW
+3064 DYVFSAGKAKDGGW

-3110 QTATGTAQTI
+3110 QTATGTTQTI

-3133 GTANDDLIIGGE
+3133 GTAKDDLIIGGK
-3145 GNDEI
+3145 GNDV
-3150 IGGKGDDIMSGDAGN
+3150 MFGDAGS
-3165 DSFAFKSDDLGTSAA
+3165 DSFVFKPEDLGTSAA

-3185 ILDFDTTINSDN
+3185 ILDFDTTKDSDN

-3231 DNGTD
+3231 DNGAD
-3236 VTQEITLENVSKD
+3236 VTQEITLDTVSKD
-3249 ALYGADTSSATDA
+3249 ALYGADASSATEA
-3262 ELLQKMIDD
+3262 EILQKMIDD
-3271 NNLITG
+3271 NNLISG

>member
-1 MYVVV
+1 MKPVMYVVV

-25 EIIDNSIP
+25 EIIDNSLP

-51 DDDVV
+51 DDVAE
-56 DFIAS
+56 FTLS

-66 HTQNSSEPNINTS
+66 HTQSSSETS
-79 DLSSDSASYITRIQ
+79 VSSNDTSSDGVSFITRIKP
-93 ATLAETLPEAG
+93 TLVETLPEAG
-104 FNTRPTTS
+104 FNTRPTLS
-112 IAENNNDEPGRNIPP
+112 VEERKIDDIADEIPP

-195 DQDLTELAEGQ
+195 DQDLSELAEGQ

-219 FVDATDDTIKDTL
+219 FVDATDNTIKDTL

-238 FDGKGDDYL
+238 FDGKGDNYL
-247 NQFEIAVSD
+247 NQFEIVISD

-262 FVENNQPVTITV
+262 FVENGQPVTITI
-274 TDSQGNTIT
+274 TDSQGKTIS

-289 DGAWNISA
+289 DGTWNISN

-306 ELTVIAK
+306 ELSIVAQ

-325 STIIKDTLASITANF
+325 NTVIKDTLAEITAAFDSNNDGIADNYLNSITVRNT
-340 DGKGDE
+340 
-346 YLNRV
+346 N
-351 EIPVTDLFGS
+351 LFGT
-361 VSNVENGQT
+361 VNHVENGQ
-370 VTIKITDSNGL
+370 
-381 EKSLETT
+381 
-388 VIDGKWTIEDADLT
+388 A
-402 DLAEGELTILAET
+402 
-415 VDIAGNPAS
+415 
-424 ATNTIIKDTLADINA
+424 
-439 NFDGKGDEYL
+439 
-449 NRFEIPVTDLFGTV
+449 
-463 ENVEDGQP
+463 
-471 VTITITD
+471 VTITV
-478 SNGVE
+478 SGQ
-483 KTYTTTII
+483 
-491 NGTWTIDDAD
+491 
-501 LTALAEGELTVIAD
+501 
-515 TIDIAGNTISATD
+515 GN
-528 TIIKDTLADISA
+528 
-540 NFEGNGDEYLN
+540 
-551 EAEIAAKTKLFGDI
+551 
-565 DFVENNQKVDVTVTD
+565 NN
-580 KDGKTLSFTTTVVN
+580 LMFTTTVTN
-594 GAWVIEDADL
+594 GGWNIANVDL
-604 ATLADGE
+604 SDFSDGDI
-611 LTITAE
+611 TITAE
-617 TKDIAGNPAIAT
+617 TMDIAGNPAISSN
-629 DTIMKDTSALS
+629 TIIKDTTPPT

-645 DNYELGGLNI
+645 NNYNLGGLNI
-655 VALKN
+655 TALKL
-660 GDINFLEG
+660 GYVEFLEG

-706 FDLNQLNVLKT
+706 FDLSQLNVQKT
-717 WEMSATVTDTAGN
+717 WEMSATVTDAAGN

-737 TLTRPSDML
+737 TLTRPDSSV
-746 FLENILETQPSTQ
+746 FYEATLEYQSSSE
-759 ATATI
+759 ATSII

-770 FTFNANQTALEQLT
+770 FTFNSNQSLLEQLT
-784 SNGNPITV
+784 SHGNPITV
-792 TISSDGLTLVA
+792 TVSSDGLTLTAV
-803 KSGSKTVI
+803 SNGVTVL
-811 TAIIDQ
+811 TATI
-817 SDQTIKVTLFAP
+817 QTATQDIKITLFEP
-829 IDAKPGENGTPSEI
+829 VDAEPGSNSTQSAI
-843 LVDGIQTDTDGT
+843 LIDGIQTDTDGT

-874 LDDNSSVI
+874 LDDNSCVI

-904 VRVTVHG
+904 VRVTVNG

-923 DLPEGT
+923 ELPEGS

-963 KDYDYGSADL
+963 KDYDYGNADL

-988 HDSNVEGL
+988 SDSNVEGL

-1027 TIAAL
+1027 TIATLSAL
-1032 TALKIQSGDTYHYI
+1032 NLTSGISVKYL

-1072 GAANGDDV
+1072 GATDVDDV

-1130 DPKLIVNQEL
+1130 DPELIVNQEL
-1140 AFDESNLS
+1140 AFDEANLS

-1164 DGLDGTLTQ
+1164 DGLDGL
-1173 SPLFFDQ
+1173 SPLSPLYFDQ
-1180 TQRPSGLTSGGD
+1180 TQLPSGLTSGGD
-1192 IITYTVT
+1192 IITYTFT

-1219 TQIPDAEGNSTV
+1219 TQKPDAEGNSTV
-1231 EYTFNLYKSI
+1231 EYTFNLYQSI
-1241 DQTDPSGIETITI
+1241 DQTDQSGIETITI

-1259 DNDGDVNQTNI
+1259 DNDGDVNQANI
-1270 TVTIADGDTPIITD
+1270 TVTITDGDTPVITD

-1298 DAPPAGITETASSTI
+1298 DAPPAGTTETASSTI

-1326 LALTGAVKTSD
+1326 LALAGAVKTSD

-1374 DIGIIAAGGN
+1374 DIGTIAAGGS
-1384 ADATITIVLNGF
+1384 ADATITIVLNDF

-1405 KLDITLPVQAT
+1405 KLNITLPVQAT

-1430 IWDGLKPKIDVNGSL
+1430 IWDGLKPEIIVNGNL
-1445 NVQENDLLDDGV
+1445 NVQENDLLDDGI
-1457 DSDASNA
+1457 DSDASDA

-1484 TDLFNSKNYTSAG
+1484 TAPFNSKNYTSSG

-1512 ATAAGKAVFQIKVN
+1512 ATAAGKEIFQIKVN

-1541 PDATS
+1541 PDDTS
-1546 QDTLKLEFGAI
+1546 QDTLILEFGAI

-1563 DTSPTAIFDVNVTD
+1563 DTSPTAIFNVNVTD

-1611 EIISFVYNGT
+1611 EIISFVYNST
-1621 TYTVDGNPIDLINTT
+1621 TYTVDGNPIDLINTS
-1636 VTPSKKYGTMTVHA
+1636 VTPEKKYGTMTVHA

-1657 TFATTEADG
+1657 TFATTELDG

-1688 KLVLGDNPGHIKVE
+1688 ELVLGDNPGHIKVE

-1774 GELTYQPALDA
+1774 GQLTYQPAPDA
-1785 AINLQGMVNLEITA
+1785 AINQQGMVNLEITA
-1799 TISTNTTD
+1799 TISRDSGTTD
-1807 KTLNKNLPIKVYPNA
+1807 LNKNLPIKVYPNA
-1822 DAPVWDD
+1822 DAPVWDE

-1838 EDDNGSIKLDIAA
+1838 EDDNGSIKLNIAA
-1851 NLTDTEGSSD
+1851 NLTDTDSSE
-1861 TSIEHSEKL
+1861 SLK
-1870 TYRISGIPDG
+1870 YRISGIPDG

-1938 TEETPHQIIIN
+1938 TEETPHQIIVNIN
-1949 IKPDAD
+1949 PDAD
-1955 APTLSVKNIKGIEDQ
+1955 TPTLSVKNIKGIEDQ

-2012 VGSGIYIVSTEA
+2012 AGSGIYIISAEA
-2024 IESGAALLYPKEDIS
+2024 IESGEALLYPKEDIS

-2057 VDGLDPVNVTAVSDT
+2057 VDGLDPVNVNAVSDT

-2081 VIDRPDVADGGN
+2081 VIDRPNVADSGN

-2160 NPITLEIVGESASTG
+2160 NPITLEIVGESASTS
-2175 VIYQITNDQLKTTF
+2175 VIYQITNDQLKATF

-2286 VSVPSGGLDLANY
+2286 VSVPAGGLDLASY

-2305 AEFINSGRVTVLAD
+2305 AEFINGGRVTVLAD

-2422 IDGSGNWIIPATG
+2422 IDGSGNWLIPATG
-2435 LTSDSVKEAMKDILA
+2435 LTSDTVKEAMKDILA

-2475 HSRYIEAPLQIQ
+2475 NSRYIEAPLQIQ

-2496 CLPIDDPDN
+2496 CLPIDAPDN
-2505 IQSGDITAKEGE
+2505 IQSGDIIAKEGE

-2607 QSSKTTQNIKIEVIP
+2607 QTSTTSQEIKIEVVP

-2640 ESAINLELILGDN
+2640 ESAINLELVLGDN

-2677 ITLPAGAKLD
+2677 ITLSADAKLY
-2687 GDASILQDN
+2687 GDASIIQDN
-2696 GDGSWTIKDPTRLG
+2696 NDGSWTIKDPTRLG
-2710 ELTLTPPL
+2710 EVTLVPPL

-2751 IINVAPVTDFAK
+2751 VIDVAPVTDYAK
-2763 MPDQIEVLGDEDS
+2763 MPDKIEVLGDEDS

-2885 QFFDVPENLAGTE
+2885 QFFDVPETLAGTE

-2912 TNSDEALRLTV
+2912 TNSDESLRLTV
-2923 TISAAD
+2923 NISAAD

-2945 VTFGQKGNNWFAT
+2945 ITFAQKGDHWFAT
-2958 VVINANTLDE
+2958 VVINSSTLDQFE
-2968 FTLYPGDAYG
+2968 LYPGDAYG
-2978 DMTITLEANT
+2978 EMTITLEANT
-2988 VDTNIVLGTEYTHEG
+2988 IDSNTVLGTDYTDDG
-3003 VIATEEIKLTIDAL
+3003 VIATEEIKLTIDAV

-3030 IAETNSAIALNLDL
+3030 IAETDSAIALNLDL

-3064 DYVFSAGKANAGGW
+3064 DYVFSAGKAKDGGW

-3133 GTANDDLIIGGE
+3133 GTAKDDLIIGGK
-3145 GNDEI
+3145 GN
-3150 IGGKGDDIMSGDAGN
+3150 DIMSGDAGN
-3165 DSFAFKSDDLGTSAA
+3165 DSFVFKSEDLGTSAT

-3185 ILDFDTTINSDN
+3185 ILDFDTTKDSDN

-3231 DNGTD
+3231 DNGAD
-3236 VTQEITLENVSKD
+3236 VTQEITLDTVSKD
-3249 ALYGADTSSATDA
+3249 ALYGADASSATEA

-3271 NNLITG
+3271 NNLISG

>member
-11 KITAEGEWIQIPPS
+11 KITANGEWVLVPS
-25 EIIDNSIP
+25 SEVIDDSIP
-33 FISEKVQVNDI
+33 FISENVQVSDI
-44 IKTKNNE
+44 INTPDNE
-51 DDDVV
+51 DDIVTLKQ
-56 DFIAS
+56 S

-66 HTQNSSEPNINTS
+66 HSQNTSESNVNSSDGVS
-79 DLSSDSASYITRIQ
+79 FITRIKS
-93 ATLAETLPEAG
+93 TLAETLPEAG
-104 FNTRPTTS
+104 FTTRPTTS
-112 IAENNNDEPGRNIPP
+112 QDPNQRDEIGDNILP
-127 LRNTAALTV
+127 LRNSAALTV

-159 AIDVED
+159 AIDVEN

-195 DQDLTELAEGQ
+195 DQDLSELAEGQ

-238 FDGKGDDYL
+238 FDGKGDNYL
-247 NQFEIAVSD
+247 NQFEIVVSD

-274 TDSQGNTIT
+274 TDSQGKTII

-289 DGAWNISA
+289 DGTWNISA

-306 ELTVIAK
+306 ELSIVAQ
-313 TIDIAGN
+313 TI
-320 PASAT
+320 
-325 STIIKDTLASITANF
+325 
-340 DGKGDE
+340 
-346 YLNRV
+346 
-351 EIPVTDLFGS
+351 
-361 VSNVENGQT
+361 
-370 VTIKITDSNGL
+370 
-381 EKSLETT
+381 
-388 VIDGKWTIEDADLT
+388 
-402 DLAEGELTILAET
+402 
-415 VDIAGNPAS
+415 DIAGNPAS
-424 ATNTIIKDTLADINA
+424 ATNTIIKDTLAEITA
-439 NFDGKGDEYL
+439 AFDSNNDGIADNYL
-449 NRFEIPVTDLFGTV
+449 NSVTVKSTNLFGTV
-463 ENVEDGQP
+463 NHVENGQT
-471 VTITITD
+471 VTITV
-478 SNGVE
+478 SGQGN
-483 KTYTTTII
+483 
-491 NGTWTIDDAD
+491 NN
-501 LTALAEGELTVIAD
+501 LT
-515 TIDIAGNTISATD
+515 
-528 TIIKDTLADISA
+528 
-540 NFEGNGDEYLN
+540 
-551 EAEIAAKTKLFGDI
+551 
-565 DFVENNQKVDVTVTD
+565 
-580 KDGKTLSFTTTVVN
+580 FTTTVTN
-594 GAWVIEDADL
+594 GGWNIANVDL
-604 ATLADGE
+604 SDFSDGDI
-611 LTITAE
+611 TITAE
-617 TKDIAGNPAIAT
+617 TMDIAGNPAISSN
-629 DTIMKDTSALS
+629 TIIKDTTPPT

-645 DNYELGGLNI
+645 SNYNLGGLNI
-655 VALKN
+655 TALKL
-660 GDINFLEG
+660 GYVEFLEG
-668 TTTGTQAG
+668 TTTGTQEG
-676 DKIEVTFS
+676 DKVEVTFS

-706 FDLNQLNVLKT
+706 FDLSQLNVQKT
-717 WEMSATVTDTAGN
+717 WEMSATVTDAAGN
-730 TAMDDMP
+730 SAMDDMP
-737 TLTRPSDML
+737 TLTRPDSSV
-746 FLENILETQPSTQ
+746 FYEATLEYQSSSE
-759 ATATI
+759 ATSII

-770 FTFNANQTALEQLT
+770 FTFNSNQSLLEQLT
-784 SNGNPITV
+784 SHGNPITV
-792 TISSDGLTLVA
+792 TVSSDGLTLTAV
-803 KSGSKTVI
+803 SNGVTVL
-811 TAIIDQ
+811 TATI
-817 SDQTIKVTLFAP
+817 QTATQDIKITLFEP
-829 IDAKPGENGTPSEI
+829 VDAEPGSNSTQSAI
-843 LVDGIQTDTDGT
+843 LIDGIQTDTDGT

-874 LDDNSSVI
+874 LDDNSCVI

-904 VRVTVHG
+904 VRVTVNG

-923 DLPEGT
+923 ELPEGS

-963 KDYDYGSADL
+963 KDYDYGNADL

-988 HDSNVEGL
+988 SDSNVEGL

-1027 TIAAL
+1027 TIATLSAL
-1032 TALKIQSGDTYHYI
+1032 NLTSGISVKYL

-1072 GAANGDDV
+1072 GATDVDDV

-1130 DPKLIVNQEL
+1130 DPELIVNQEL
-1140 AFDESNLS
+1140 AFDEANLS

-1164 DGLDGTLTQ
+1164 DGLDGL
-1173 SPLFFDQ
+1173 SPLSPLYFDQ
-1180 TQRPSGLTSGGD
+1180 TQLPSGLTSGGD
-1192 IITYTVT
+1192 IITYTFT

-1219 TQIPDAEGNSTV
+1219 TQKPDAEGNSTV
-1231 EYTFNLYKSI
+1231 EYTFNLYQSI
-1241 DQTDPSGIETITI
+1241 DQTDQSGIETITI

-1259 DNDGDVNQTNI
+1259 DNDGDVNQANI
-1270 TVTIADGDTPIITD
+1270 TVTITDGDTPVITD

-1298 DAPPAGITETASSTI
+1298 DAPPAGTTETASSTI

-1326 LALTGAVKTSD
+1326 LALAGAVKTSD

-1374 DIGIIAAGGN
+1374 DIGTIAAGGS
-1384 ADATITIVLNGF
+1384 ADATITIVLNDF

-1430 IWDGLKPKIDVNGSL
+1430 IWDGLKPEIIVNGNL
-1445 NVQENDLLDDGV
+1445 NVQENDLLDDGI
-1457 DSDASNA
+1457 DSDASDT

-1484 TDLFNSKNYTSAG
+1484 TAPFNSKNYTSAD
-1497 DKITLGAPNADGWYI
+1497 DKITLGTPNADGWYI
-1512 ATAAGKAVFQIKVN
+1512 ATAAGKEVFQIKVN

-1546 QDTLKLEFGAI
+1546 QDTLIFEFGAI

-1563 DTSPTAIFDVNVTD
+1563 DTSSTAIFDVNVTD
-1577 DIPLA
+1577 DIPLS

-1590 VEGQEQTLQLL
+1590 VEGQKQTLQLL

-1611 EIISFVYNGT
+1611 EIVSFVYNGA
-1621 TYTVDGNPIDLINTT
+1621 TYTVDGKPIDLINTS

-1657 TFATTEADG
+1657 TFATTELDG
-1666 QIVDNLTYTVKDGDG
+1666 QIVDNLTYTVKDGDS

-1762 DFIKDGNFYSPN
+1762 DFMKDGNFYSPN
-1774 GELTYQPALDA
+1774 GELTYQPAPDA
-1785 AINLQGMVNLEITA
+1785 AINQQGMVNLEITA
-1799 TISTNTTD
+1799 TISRDSGTTD
-1807 KTLNKNLPIKVYPNA
+1807 LNKDLPIKVYPNA
-1822 DAPVWDD
+1822 DAPVWDE

-1851 NLTDTEGSSD
+1851 NLTDTD
-1861 TSIEHSEKL
+1861 NSESLK
-1870 TYRISGIPDG
+1870 YRISGIPDG

-1938 TEETPHQIIIN
+1938 TEETPHQIIVNIN
-1949 IKPDAD
+1949 PDAD
-1955 APTLSVKNIKGIEDQ
+1955 TPTLSVKNIKGIEDQ

-2012 VGSGIYIVSTEA
+2012 AGSGIYIISAEA
-2024 IESGAALLYPKEDIS
+2024 IESGEALLYPKEDIS

-2057 VDGLDPVNVTAVSDT
+2057 VDGLDPVNVNAVSDT

-2081 VIDRPDVADGGN
+2081 VIDRPNVADSGN

-2175 VIYQITNDQLKTTF
+2175 VIYQITNDQLKATF
-2189 LQTTKDFSG
+2189 LQTTKDFSS

-2251 VEPVINKDI
+2251 VEPEINKDI

-2286 VSVPSGGLDLANY
+2286 VSVPAGGLDLASY

-2305 AEFINSGRVTVLAD
+2305 AEFINGGRVTVLAD

-2422 IDGSGNWIIPATG
+2422 IDGSGNWLIPATG
-2435 LTSDSVKEAMKDILA
+2435 LTSDTVKEAMKDILA
-2450 GATISSSFDTDIIDL
+2450 GATISSSFNTDIIDL

-2475 HSRYIEAPLQIQ
+2475 NSRYIEAPLQIQ

-2505 IQSGDITAKEGE
+2505 IQSGDIIAKEGE

-2543 RDLPEGV
+2543 KDLPEGV

-2607 QSSKTTQNIKIEVIP
+2607 QTSTTSQEIKIEVVP

-2640 ESAINLELILGDN
+2640 ESAINLELVLGDN

-2677 ITLPAGAKLD
+2677 ITLSADAKLY
-2687 GDASILQDN
+2687 GDASIIQDN
-2696 GDGSWTIKDPTRLG
+2696 NDGSWTIKDPTRLG
-2710 ELTLTPPL
+2710 EVTLVPPL

-2751 IINVAPVTDFAK
+2751 VIDVAPVTDYAK
-2763 MPDQIEVLGDEDS
+2763 MPDKIEVLGDEDS

-2808 LFFSPDGGNSFIQL
+2808 LFFSPDGGNNFIQL
-2822 PNNGLSWNF
+2822 PNNGQSWNF

-2885 QFFDVPENLAGTE
+2885 QFFDVPETLAGTE

-2912 TNSDEALRLTV
+2912 TNSDESLRLTV
-2923 TISAAD
+2923 NISAAD

-2945 VTFGQKGNNWFAT
+2945 ITFAQKGDHWFAT
-2958 VVINANTLDE
+2958 VVINASTLDQFE
-2968 FTLYPGDAYG
+2968 LYPGDAYG
-2978 DMTITLEANT
+2978 EMTITLEANT
-2988 VDTNIVLGTEYTHEG
+2988 IDSNTVLGTDYTDDG
-3003 VIATEEIKLTIDAL
+3003 VIATEEIKLTIDAV

-3030 IAETNSAIALNLDL
+3030 IAETDSAIALNIDF

-3064 DYVFSAGKANAGGW
+3064 DYVFSAGKAKDGGW

-3103 PSASIGN
+3103 PNASIGN
-3110 QTATGTAQTI
+3110 QTATGTTQTI
-3120 DFKIAEAGDNTLV
+3120 DFKILEASDNTLV
-3133 GTANDDLIIGGE
+3133 GTANDDLILGGE

-3150 IGGKGDDIMSGDAGN
+3150 IGGKGDDIMSGDAGS
-3165 DSFAFKSDDLGTSAA
+3165 DSFVFKSEDLGTSAT

-3185 ILDFDTTINSDN
+3185 ILDFDTTKDSDN

-3231 DNGTD
+3231 DNGAD
-3236 VTQEITLENVSKD
+3236 VTQEITLDTVSKD
-3249 ALYGADTSSATDA
+3249 VLYGADASSATEA
-3262 ELLQKMIDD
+3262 EILQKMIDD
-3271 NNLITG
+3271 NNLISG

>member
-1 MYVVV
+1 MKPVMYVVV

-25 EIIDNSIP
+25 EIIDNSVP

-51 DDDVV
+51 DDVAE
-56 DFIAS
+56 FTLS

-66 HTQNSSEPNINTS
+66 HTQSSSEPSVSSNDT
-79 DLSSDSASYITRIQ
+79 SSDGVSFITRIKP
-93 ATLAETLPEAG
+93 TLAETLPQAG
-104 FNTRPTTS
+104 FNTRPTLS
-112 IAENNNDEPGRNIPP
+112 VEERKIDDIADEIPP

-136 TIVDGGDGYE
+136 TIVDGDDGYE

-195 DQDLTELAEGQ
+195 DQDLSELAEGQ

-219 FVDATDDTIKDTL
+219 FVDATDNTIKDTL

-238 FDGKGDDYL
+238 FDGKGDNYL
-247 NQFEIAVSD
+247 NQFEIVVSD
-256 LLGDIT
+256 LLGEIT

-274 TDSQGNTIT
+274 TDSQGKTIT

-289 DGAWNISA
+289 DGTWNISA
-297 TDLSSLAEG
+297 TNLSSLAEG
-306 ELTVIAK
+306 ELTVVAK

-370 VTIKITDSNGL
+370 VTIKVTDSNGL
-381 EKSLETT
+381 EKTFETT
-388 VIDGKWTIEDADLT
+388 VIDGKWAIEDADLT

-449 NRFEIPVTDLFGTV
+449 NRFEIPVTDLFGNV

-483 KTYTTTII
+483 KTFTTTVI
-491 NGTWTIDDAD
+491 NGAWTIDDAD
-501 LTALAEGELTVIAD
+501 LAALAEGELTVIAD
-515 TIDIAGNTISATD
+515 TIDIAGNPISATD

-580 KDGKTLSFTTTVVN
+580 KDGKTISFTTTVVN

-611 LTITAE
+611 LTVTAE

-629 DTIMKDTSALS
+629 DTIIKDTSALS

-660 GDINFLEG
+660 GDVTFLEG
-668 TTTGTQAG
+668 TTTGTQEG

-706 FDLNQLNVLKT
+706 FDLSQLNVQKT
-717 WEMSATVTDTAGN
+717 WEMSATVTDEAGN

-737 TLTRPSDML
+737 TLTRPDSSI
-746 FLENILETQPSTQ
+746 FYETTLEYQSSSE
-759 ATATI
+759 ATSII

-770 FTFNANQTALEQLT
+770 FTFSANQSLLEQLT
-784 SNGNPITV
+784 SHGKPITV
-792 TISSDGLTLVA
+792 TVSSDGLTLTAV
-803 KSGSKTVI
+803 SNGVTVL
-811 TAIIDQ
+811 TATI
-817 SDQTIKVTLFAP
+817 QTATQDIKITLFEP
-829 IDAKPGENGTPSEI
+829 VDAEPGSNSTQSAI
-843 LVDGIQTDTDGT
+843 LIDGIQTDTDGT

-890 VLNNDSDLDAPLSV
+890 VLNNDSDLDAQLSV

-963 KDYDYGSADL
+963 KDYDYGNADL

-988 HDSNVEGL
+988 NDSNVEGL

-1002 TFTGDFTIKAGS
+1002 TFTGNFTIKAGS

-1027 TIAAL
+1027 TIATLSAL
-1032 TALKIQSGDTYHYI
+1032 NLTSGTSVKYL

-1063 ETIFTLTLT
+1063 ETIFILTLT

-1130 DPKLIVNQEL
+1130 DPELIVNQEL
-1140 AFDESNLS
+1140 AFDEANLS

-1164 DGLDGTLTQ
+1164 DGLDGL
-1173 SPLFFDQ
+1173 SPLSPLYFDQ
-1180 TQRPSGLTSGGD
+1180 TQLPSGLTSGGD

-1219 TQIPDAEGNSTV
+1219 TQKPDAEGNSTV

-1241 DQTDPSGIETITI
+1241 DQTDQSGIETITI

-1259 DNDGDVNQTNI
+1259 DNDGDINQANI
-1270 TVTIADGDTPIITD
+1270 TVTIADGDTPVITD

-1298 DAPPAGITETASSTI
+1298 DAPPAGTTETASSTI

-1326 LALTGAVKTSD
+1326 LALTGVVKTSD

-1374 DIGIIAAGGN
+1374 DIGTIAAGGS
-1384 ADATITIVLNGF
+1384 ADATITIVLNDF

-1430 IWDGLKPKIDVNGSL
+1430 IWDGLKPEIIVNGNL
-1445 NVQENDLLDDGV
+1445 NVQENDLLDDGI
-1457 DSDASNA
+1457 DSDASDKA
-1464 ATPTLSFNTGSDD
+1464 APTLSFNTGSDN
-1477 VVSVTLD
+1477 VVSITLD
-1484 TDLFNSKNYTSAG
+1484 TAPFNSKNYTSAG
-1497 DKITLGAPNADGWYI
+1497 ENITLGAPNADGWYI
-1512 ATAAGKAVFQIKVN
+1512 ATAAGKEIFQIKVN

-1577 DIPLA
+1577 DIPLSD
-1582 GDDGTLTL
+1582 DDGTLTL
-1590 VEGQEQTLQLL
+1590 VEGQKQTLQLL

-1611 EIISFVYNGT
+1611 EIISFVYNST
-1621 TYTVDGNPIDLINTT
+1621 TYTVDGNPIDLINTS
-1636 VTPSKKYGTMTVHA
+1636 VTPAKKYGTMTVHA
-1650 DGTVEIT
+1650 NGTVEIT
-1657 TFATTEADG
+1657 TFATTELDG

-1728 TLTSITISESSLAG
+1728 TLTSITISESSLAD

-1762 DFIKDGNFYSPN
+1762 DFMKDGNFYSPN
-1774 GELTYQPALDA
+1774 GELTYQPAPDA
-1785 AINLQGMVNLEITA
+1785 AINQQGVVNLEITA
-1799 TISTNTTD
+1799 TISKDSGITSLD
-1807 KTLNKNLPIKVYPNA
+1807 KKLPIKVYPNA
-1822 DAPVWDD
+1822 DAPVWDE

-1851 NLTDTEGSSD
+1851 NLTDTD
-1861 TSIEHSEKL
+1861 NSESLK
-1870 TYRISGIPDG
+1870 YRISGIPDG

-1938 TEETPHQIIIN
+1938 TEETPHQVIVN

-1955 APTLSVKNIKGIEDQ
+1955 TPTLSVKNIKGIEDQ

-2012 VGSGIYIVSTEA
+2012 AGSDIYIVSAEA
-2024 IESGAALLYPKEDIS
+2024 IESGEALLYPKEDIS

-2057 VDGLDPVNVTAVSDT
+2057 VDGLDPVNVNAVSDT

-2093 GHWEYVAVSTDNSTG
+2093 GHWEYVADSTDNSTG

-2145 ITNLPDGVIF
+2145 ITNLPNGVIF

-2226 LPVVDEKDGAVLETI
+2226 LPVVDEKDGAVLEAI

-2286 VSVPSGGLDLANY
+2286 VSVPADGLDLASY

-2422 IDGSGNWIIPATG
+2422 IDGSGNWLIPATG
-2435 LTSDSVKEAMKDILA
+2435 LTSDTVKEAMKDILA

-2475 HSRYIEAPLQIQ
+2475 NSRYIEAPLQIQ

-2505 IQSGDITAKEGE
+2505 IQSGDIIAKEGE

-2563 IGEILGYTITPSGLE
+2563 VGEILGYTITPSGLE

-2607 QSSKTTQNIKIEVIP
+2607 QTSTTSQNIRIEVVP
-2622 VVDDIIVNAGQTT
+2622 VADDIIVNAGQTT

-2640 ESAINLELILGDN
+2640 ESAINLELVLGDN

-2659 ISGEGESATG
+2659 ISGEGESVTG

-2677 ITLPAGAKLD
+2677 ITLSADAKLY
-2687 GDASILQDN
+2687 GDASIIQDN
-2696 GDGSWTIKDPTRLG
+2696 NDGSWTIKDPTRLG
-2710 ELTLTPPL
+2710 EVTLVPPL

-2734 EADCPTQT
+2734 KADCLPQT

-2751 IINVAPVTDFAK
+2751 VIDVAPVTDYTK
-2763 MPDQIEVLGDEDS
+2763 MPDKIEVLGDEDS

-2808 LFFSPDGGNSFIQL
+2808 LFFSPDGGNNFIQL
-2822 PNNGLSWNF
+2822 PNNGQSWNF

-2885 QFFDVPENLAGTE
+2885 QFFDVPETLAGTE
-2898 GDSFTIPVN
+2898 GNSFTIPVN

-2912 TNSDEALRLTV
+2912 TNSDESLRLTV
-2923 TISAAD
+2923 NISAAD

-2945 VTFGQKGNNWFAT
+2945 ITFAQKGDHWFAT
-2958 VVINANTLDE
+2958 VVINASTLDQFE
-2968 FTLYPGDAYG
+2968 LYPGDAYG
-2978 DMTITLEANT
+2978 EMTITLEANT
-2988 VDTNIVLGTEYTHEG
+2988 IDSNTVLGTDYTDDG
-3003 VIATEEIKLTIDAL
+3003 VIATEEIKLTIDAV

-3030 IAETNSAIALNLDL
+3030 IAETDSAIALNLDL

-3064 DYVFSAGKANAGGW
+3064 DYVFSAGKAKDGGW

-3110 QTATGTAQTI
+3110 QTATGTTQTI

-3133 GTANDDLIIGGE
+3133 GTAKDDLIIGGK
-3145 GNDEI
+3145 GNDV
-3150 IGGKGDDIMSGDAGN
+3150 MFGDAGS
-3165 DSFAFKSDDLGTSAA
+3165 DSFVFKPEDLGTSAA

-3185 ILDFDTTINSDN
+3185 ILDFDTTKDSDN

-3231 DNGTD
+3231 DNGAD
-3236 VTQEITLENVSKD
+3236 VTQEITLDTVSKD
-3249 ALYGADTSSATDA
+3249 ALYGADASSATEA
-3262 ELLQKMIDD
+3262 EILQKMIDD
-3271 NNLITG
+3271 NNLISG

>member
-1 MYVVV
+1 M
-6 EGVIW
+6 
-11 KITAEGEWIQIPPS
+11 
-25 EIIDNSIP
+25 
-33 FISEKVQVNDI
+33 
-44 IKTKNNE
+44 
-51 DDDVV
+51 
-56 DFIAS
+56 
-61 DTAPR
+61 
-66 HTQNSSEPNINTS
+66 
-79 DLSSDSASYITRIQ
+79 
-93 ATLAETLPEAG
+93 
-104 FNTRPTTS
+104 
-112 IAENNNDEPGRNIPP
+112 
-127 LRNTAALTV
+127 
-136 TIVDGGDGYE
+136 
-146 NRFEVPTVDLFGD
+146 
-159 AIDVED
+159 
-165 GRIVVVTITDIN
+165 
-177 GKVFTTS
+177 
-184 AVVKDQKWVIN
+184 
-195 DQDLTELAEGQ
+195 
-206 LDVYA
+206 
-211 SVTDYYGN
+211 
-219 FVDATDDTIKDTL
+219 
-232 AEITAE
+232 
-238 FDGKGDDYL
+238 
-247 NQFEIAVSD
+247 
-256 LLGDIT
+256 
-262 FVENNQPVTITV
+262 
-274 TDSQGNTIT
+274 
-283 FETTNT
+283 
-289 DGAWNISA
+289 
-297 TDLSSLAEG
+297 
-306 ELTVIAK
+306 
-313 TIDIAGN
+313 
-320 PASAT
+320 
-325 STIIKDTLASITANF
+325 
-340 DGKGDE
+340 
-346 YLNRV
+346 
-351 EIPVTDLFGS
+351 
-361 VSNVENGQT
+361 
-370 VTIKITDSNGL
+370 
-381 EKSLETT
+381 
-388 VIDGKWTIEDADLT
+388 
-402 DLAEGELTILAET
+402 
-415 VDIAGNPAS
+415 
-424 ATNTIIKDTLADINA
+424 
-439 NFDGKGDEYL
+439 
-449 NRFEIPVTDLFGTV
+449 
-463 ENVEDGQP
+463 
-471 VTITITD
+471 
-478 SNGVE
+478 
-483 KTYTTTII
+483 
-491 NGTWTIDDAD
+491 
-501 LTALAEGELTVIAD
+501 
-515 TIDIAGNTISATD
+515 
-528 TIIKDTLADISA
+528 
-540 NFEGNGDEYLN
+540 
-551 EAEIAAKTKLFGDI
+551 
-565 DFVENNQKVDVTVTD
+565 
-580 KDGKTLSFTTTVVN
+580 
-594 GAWVIEDADL
+594 
-604 ATLADGE
+604 
-611 LTITAE
+611 
-617 TKDIAGNPAIAT
+617 
-629 DTIMKDTSALS
+629 
-640 IDIVT
+640 
-645 DNYELGGLNI
+645 
-655 VALKN
+655 
-660 GDINFLEG
+660 
-668 TTTGTQAG
+668 
-676 DKIEVTFS
+676 
-684 DGIETIVLTTTVDSA
+684 
-699 GNWRIED
+699 
-706 FDLNQLNVLKT
+706 
-717 WEMSATVTDTAGN
+717 
-730 TAMDDMP
+730 
-737 TLTRPSDML
+737 
-746 FLENILETQPSTQ
+746 
-759 ATATI
+759 
-764 NIEFAE
+764 
-770 FTFNANQTALEQLT
+770 
-784 SNGNPITV
+784 
-792 TISSDGLTLVA
+792 
-803 KSGSKTVI
+803 
-811 TAIIDQ
+811 
-817 SDQTIKVTLFAP
+817 
-829 IDAKPGENGTPSEI
+829 
-843 LVDGIQTDTDGT
+843 
-855 KETVVAPALI
+855 
-865 YIRDSEPDI
+865 
-874 LDDNSSVI
+874 I

-904 VRVTVHG
+904 VRVTVNG

-923 DLPEGT
+923 DLPEGS

-988 HDSNVEGL
+988 SDSNVEGL

-1027 TIAAL
+1027 TIATLSAL
-1032 TALKIQSGDTYHYI
+1032 NLTSGTSVKYL

-1120 QFDWYIQDGA
+1120 QFDWYIEDGA
-1130 DPKLIVNQEL
+1130 DPELIVNQEL
-1140 AFDESNLS
+1140 AFDEANLS

-1164 DGLDGTLTQ
+1164 DGLDGL
-1173 SPLFFDQ
+1173 SPLSPLYFDQ
-1180 TQRPSGLTSGGD
+1180 TQLPSGLTSGGD

-1219 TQIPDAEGNSTV
+1219 TQKPDAEGNSTV

-1259 DNDGDVNQTNI
+1259 DNDGDVNQANI
-1270 TVTIADGDTPIITD
+1270 TVTIADGNNPVITD

-1298 DAPPAGITETASSTI
+1298 DAPPAGTTETASSTI

-1326 LALTGAVKTSD
+1326 LALAGTVKTSD

-1348 TWKFDGSNNYDAI
+1348 TWKFDGSNNYNAI

-1374 DIGIIAAGGN
+1374 DIGTIAAGGS
-1384 ADATITIVLNGF
+1384 ADATITIVLNDF

-1430 IWDGLKPKIDVNGSL
+1430 IWDGLKPEIIVNGSL
-1445 NVQENDLLDDGV
+1445 NVQENDLLDDGI
-1457 DSDASNA
+1457 DSDASDKA
-1464 ATPTLSFNTGSDD
+1464 APTLSFNTGSDD

-1484 TDLFNSKNYTSAG
+1484 TAPFNSKNYTSSG

-1512 ATAAGKAVFQIKVN
+1512 ATAAGKEIFQIKVN

-1563 DTSPTAIFDVNVTD
+1563 DTSSTAIFDVNVTD

-1590 VEGQEQTLQLL
+1590 VEGQKQTLQLL

-1611 EIISFVYNGT
+1611 EIISFVYNGA
-1621 TYTVDGNPIDLINTT
+1621 TYTVDGNPIDLINTS
-1636 VTPSKKYGTMTVHA
+1636 VTPAKKYGTMTVHA

-1657 TFATTEADG
+1657 TFATTELDG
-1666 QIVDNLTYTVKDGDG
+1666 QIVDNLAYTVKDGDG

-1774 GELTYQPALDA
+1774 GELTYQPAPDA
-1785 AINLQGMVNLEITA
+1785 AINQQGMVNLEITA
-1799 TISTNTTD
+1799 TISRDSGTTD
-1807 KTLNKNLPIKVYPNA
+1807 LNKNLPIKVYPNA
-1822 DAPVWDD
+1822 DAPVWDE

-1851 NLTDTEGSSD
+1851 NLTDTD
-1861 TSIEHSEKL
+1861 NSESLK
-1870 TYRISGIPDG
+1870 YRISGIPDG

-1938 TEETPHQIIIN
+1938 TEETPHQVIVN

-1955 APTLSVKNIKGIEDQ
+1955 TPTLSVKNIKGIEDQ

-2012 VGSGIYIVSTEA
+2012 AGSGIYIVSAEA
-2024 IESGAALLYPKEDIS
+2024 IESGEALLYPKEDIS

-2057 VDGLDPVNVTAVSDT
+2057 VDGLDPVNVNAVSDT

-2145 ITNLPDGVIF
+2145 ITNLQDGVIF

-2160 NPITLEIVGESASTG
+2160 NPITLEIVGENASTG

-2198 QLNFDVNVVS
+2198 QLNFNVNVVS

-2219 YKVEIDV
+2219 YQVEIDV
-2226 LPVVDEKDGAVLETI
+2226 LPVVDEKDGAVLET
-2241 GTEDKHASFL
+2241 TTLEDKSASFL
-2251 VEPVINKDI
+2251 IEPVINKDI

-2268 YKITG
+2268 YKILA
-2273 LPAGLTLFIDGAA
+2273 LPAGLTLFIDGIEIN
-2286 VSVPSGGLDLANY
+2286 VPTGGLDLADH
-2299 KGAESW
+2299 KTSGESW
-2305 AEFINSGRVTVLAD
+2305 SEFINSGRVTVLAD
-2319 EDLSGLFT
+2319 EDLSGLFN

-2332 EVTDTSPTGQTSAK
+2332 EVTDTSSTGQIATK
-2346 DINATIQLDVAGIV
+2346 DINATIQLDVNGIV
-2360 ENDTRLESTSEVL
+2360 EGDTRLESTSEVL
-2373 TSTDASPIDLTNAV
+2373 TSTDGSPIDLTNAV
-2387 HFIDEDLD
+2387 HFFDEDLD
-2395 GSEYLDYIIIVI
+2395 GSEYLDYIIIVV
-2407 PDGINLIVE
+2407 PNGINLIVE

-2435 LTSDSVKEAMKDILA
+2435 LTNDTVKESMKDILA

-2465 RVIAHVIDDE
+2465 RVVAHVIDDE
-2475 HSRYIEAPLQIQ
+2475 HSRYIDAPLQIQ

-2496 CLPIDDPDN
+2496 CLPIDDPDS
-2505 IQSGDITAKEGE
+2505 IQGDDAIIAKEGE

-2523 LLDGNI
+2523 LLDCNI
-2529 DDNPEIELSFFISV
+2529 DDNPEIEISFFIDIK
-2543 RDLPEGV
+2543 DLPAGV

-2563 IGEILGYTITPSGLE
+2563 VGEILGYTITPSGLE

-2590 GCLTF
+2590 GCINI

-2677 ITLPAGAKLD
+2677 ITLPAGAKLN
-2687 GDASILQDN
+2687 GDPAILQDN
-2696 GDGSWTIKDPTRLG
+2696 GDNTWTIKDPTRLG

-2728 EANITD
+2728 AANITD

-2751 IINVAPVTDFAK
+2751 VINVAPVTDFAE
-2763 MPDQIEVLGDEDS
+2763 MPDKIEVLGDEDS
-2776 YIHITG
+2776 YINITG

-2790 DGSESISLNIS
+2790 DGSETLSLSIS
-2801 GLPNGAV
+2801 GLPEGAV
-2808 LFFSPDGGNSFIQL
+2808 LFYSPDGGNTFVQL
-2822 PNNGLSWNF
+2822 PNSGQSWTI
-2831 EPSLMDKIY
+2831 SASQMDGVY

-2870 TTDLIVGVK
+2870 TTDLVVGVK

-2885 QFFDVPENLAGTE
+2885 QFFDVPENLAGIE

-2923 TISAAD
+2923 TISAND

-2958 VVINANTLDE
+2958 VVVNANTLDK

-2978 DMTITLEANT
+2978 DMTITLAANT

-3003 VIATEEIKLTIDAL
+3003 VIATEEIKLTIDAV
-3017 PDEPELTAQYTSI
+3017 PDEPELMAQYTSI
-3030 IAETNSAIALNLDL
+3030 IAETDSTIALNLDL

-3057 MITGFPS
+3057 MLTGFPS
-3064 DYVFSAGKANAGGW
+3064 DYVFSAGKAKDGGW

-3103 PSASIGN
+3103 PSTSIGN

-3120 DFKIAEAGDNTLV
+3120 DFKILEAGDSNLV
-3133 GTANDDLIIGGE
+3133 GTANDDLIIGGK
-3145 GNDEI
+3145 GNDV
-3150 IGGKGDDIMSGDAGN
+3150 MFGDAGS
-3165 DSFAFKSDDLGTSAA
+3165 DSFVFKSEDLGTSAA

-3185 ILDFDTTINSDN
+3185 ILDFDTTKDSDN

-3231 DNGTD
+3231 DNGAD
-3236 VTQEITLENVSKD
+3236 VTQEITLDTVSKD
-3249 ALYGADTSSATDA
+3249 ALYGADTSSATEA
-3262 ELLQKMIDD
+3262 EVLQKMIDD

>member
-25 EIIDNSIP
+25 EIIDNSLP

-51 DDDVV
+51 DDVAE
-56 DFIAS
+56 FTLS

-66 HTQNSSEPNINTS
+66 HTQSSSETS
-79 DLSSDSASYITRIQ
+79 VSSNDTSSDGVSFITRIKP
-93 ATLAETLPEAG
+93 TLVETLPEAG
-104 FNTRPTTS
+104 FNTRPTLS
-112 IAENNNDEPGRNIPP
+112 VEERKIDDIADEIPP

-195 DQDLTELAEGQ
+195 DQDLSELAEGQ

-219 FVDATDDTIKDTL
+219 FVDATDNTIKDTL

-238 FDGKGDDYL
+238 FDGKGDNYL
-247 NQFEIAVSD
+247 NQFEIVISD

-262 FVENNQPVTITV
+262 FVENGQPVTITI
-274 TDSQGNTIT
+274 TDSQGKTIS

-289 DGAWNISA
+289 DGTWNISN

-306 ELTVIAK
+306 ELSIVAQ

-325 STIIKDTLASITANF
+325 NTVIKDTLAEITAAFDSNNDGIADNYLNSITVRNT
-340 DGKGDE
+340 
-346 YLNRV
+346 N
-351 EIPVTDLFGS
+351 LFGT
-361 VSNVENGQT
+361 VNHVENGQ
-370 VTIKITDSNGL
+370 
-381 EKSLETT
+381 
-388 VIDGKWTIEDADLT
+388 A
-402 DLAEGELTILAET
+402 
-415 VDIAGNPAS
+415 
-424 ATNTIIKDTLADINA
+424 
-439 NFDGKGDEYL
+439 
-449 NRFEIPVTDLFGTV
+449 
-463 ENVEDGQP
+463 
-471 VTITITD
+471 VTITV
-478 SNGVE
+478 SGQ
-483 KTYTTTII
+483 
-491 NGTWTIDDAD
+491 
-501 LTALAEGELTVIAD
+501 
-515 TIDIAGNTISATD
+515 GN
-528 TIIKDTLADISA
+528 
-540 NFEGNGDEYLN
+540 
-551 EAEIAAKTKLFGDI
+551 
-565 DFVENNQKVDVTVTD
+565 NN
-580 KDGKTLSFTTTVVN
+580 LMFTTTVTN
-594 GAWVIEDADL
+594 GGWNIANVDL
-604 ATLADGE
+604 SDFSDGDI
-611 LTITAE
+611 TITAE
-617 TKDIAGNPAIAT
+617 TMDIAGNPAISSN
-629 DTIMKDTSALS
+629 TIIKDTTPPT

-645 DNYELGGLNI
+645 NNYNLGGLNI
-655 VALKN
+655 TALKL
-660 GDINFLEG
+660 GYVEFLEG

-706 FDLNQLNVLKT
+706 FDLSQLNVQKT
-717 WEMSATVTDTAGN
+717 WEMSATVTDAAGN

-737 TLTRPSDML
+737 TLTRPDSSV
-746 FLENILETQPSTQ
+746 FYEATLEYQSSSE
-759 ATATI
+759 ATSII

-770 FTFNANQTALEQLT
+770 FTFNSNQSLLEQLT
-784 SNGNPITV
+784 SHGNPITV
-792 TISSDGLTLVA
+792 TVSSDGLTLTAV
-803 KSGSKTVI
+803 SNGVTVL
-811 TAIIDQ
+811 TATI
-817 SDQTIKVTLFAP
+817 QTATQDIKITLFEP
-829 IDAKPGENGTPSEI
+829 VDAEPGSNSTQSAI
-843 LVDGIQTDTDGT
+843 LIDGIQTDTDGT

-874 LDDNSSVI
+874 LDDNSCVI

-904 VRVTVHG
+904 VRVTVNG

-923 DLPEGT
+923 ELPEGS

-963 KDYDYGSADL
+963 KDYDYGNADL

-988 HDSNVEGL
+988 SDSNVEGL

-1027 TIAAL
+1027 TIATLSAL
-1032 TALKIQSGDTYHYI
+1032 NLTSGISVKYL

-1072 GAANGDDV
+1072 GATDVDDV

-1130 DPKLIVNQEL
+1130 DPELIVNQEL
-1140 AFDESNLS
+1140 AFDEANLS

-1164 DGLDGTLTQ
+1164 DGLDGL
-1173 SPLFFDQ
+1173 SPLSPLYFDQ
-1180 TQRPSGLTSGGD
+1180 TQLPSGLTSGGD
-1192 IITYTVT
+1192 IITYTFT

-1219 TQIPDAEGNSTV
+1219 TQKPDAEGNSTV
-1231 EYTFNLYKSI
+1231 EYTFNLYQSI
-1241 DQTDPSGIETITI
+1241 DQTDQSGIETITI

-1259 DNDGDVNQTNI
+1259 DNDGDVNQANI
-1270 TVTIADGDTPIITD
+1270 TVTITDGDTPVITD

-1298 DAPPAGITETASSTI
+1298 DAPPAGTTETASSTI

-1326 LALTGAVKTSD
+1326 LALAGAVKTSD

-1374 DIGIIAAGGN
+1374 DIGTIAAGGS
-1384 ADATITIVLNGF
+1384 ADATITIVLNDF

-1405 KLDITLPVQAT
+1405 KLNITLPVQAT

-1430 IWDGLKPKIDVNGSL
+1430 IWDGLKPEIIVNGNL
-1445 NVQENDLLDDGV
+1445 NVQENDLLDDGI
-1457 DSDASNA
+1457 DSDASDA

-1484 TDLFNSKNYTSAG
+1484 TAPFNSKNYTSSG

-1512 ATAAGKAVFQIKVN
+1512 ATAAGKEIFQIKVN

-1541 PDATS
+1541 PDDTS
-1546 QDTLKLEFGAI
+1546 QDTLILEFGAI

-1563 DTSPTAIFDVNVTD
+1563 DTSPTAIFNVNVTD

-1611 EIISFVYNGT
+1611 EIISFVYNST
-1621 TYTVDGNPIDLINTT
+1621 TYTVDGNPIDLINTS
-1636 VTPSKKYGTMTVHA
+1636 VTPEKKYGTMTVHA

-1657 TFATTEADG
+1657 TFATTELDG

-1688 KLVLGDNPGHIKVE
+1688 ELVLGDNPGHIKVE

-1774 GELTYQPALDA
+1774 GQLTYQPAPDA
-1785 AINLQGMVNLEITA
+1785 AINQQGMVNLEITA
-1799 TISTNTTD
+1799 TISRDSGTTD
-1807 KTLNKNLPIKVYPNA
+1807 LNKNLPIKVYPNA
-1822 DAPVWDD
+1822 DAPVWDE

-1838 EDDNGSIKLDIAA
+1838 EDDNGSIKLNIAA
-1851 NLTDTEGSSD
+1851 NLTDTDSSE
-1861 TSIEHSEKL
+1861 SLK
-1870 TYRISGIPDG
+1870 YRISGIPDG

-1938 TEETPHQIIIN
+1938 TEETPHQIIVNIN
-1949 IKPDAD
+1949 PDAD
-1955 APTLSVKNIKGIEDQ
+1955 TPTLSVKNIKGIEDQ

-2012 VGSGIYIVSTEA
+2012 AGSGIYIISAEA
-2024 IESGAALLYPKEDIS
+2024 IESGEALLYPKEDIS

-2057 VDGLDPVNVTAVSDT
+2057 VDGLDPVNVNAVSDT

-2081 VIDRPDVADGGN
+2081 VIDRPNVADSGN

-2160 NPITLEIVGESASTG
+2160 NPITLEIVGESASTS
-2175 VIYQITNDQLKTTF
+2175 VIYQITNDQLKATF

-2286 VSVPSGGLDLANY
+2286 VSVPAGGLDLASY

-2305 AEFINSGRVTVLAD
+2305 AEFINGGRVTVLAD

-2422 IDGSGNWIIPATG
+2422 IDGSGNWLIPATG
-2435 LTSDSVKEAMKDILA
+2435 LTSDTVKEAMKDILA

-2475 HSRYIEAPLQIQ
+2475 NSRYIEAPLQIQ

-2496 CLPIDDPDN
+2496 CLPIDAPDN
-2505 IQSGDITAKEGE
+2505 IQSGDIIAKEGE

-2607 QSSKTTQNIKIEVIP
+2607 QTSTTSQEIKIEVVP

-2640 ESAINLELILGDN
+2640 ESAINLELVLGDN

-2677 ITLPAGAKLD
+2677 ITLSADAKLY
-2687 GDASILQDN
+2687 GDASIIQDN
-2696 GDGSWTIKDPTRLG
+2696 NDGSWTIKDPTRLG
-2710 ELTLTPPL
+2710 EVTLVPPL

-2751 IINVAPVTDFAK
+2751 VIDVAPVTDYAK
-2763 MPDQIEVLGDEDS
+2763 MPDKIEVLGDEDS

-2885 QFFDVPENLAGTE
+2885 QFFDVPETLAGTE

-2912 TNSDEALRLTV
+2912 TNSDESLRLTV
-2923 TISAAD
+2923 NISAAD

-2945 VTFGQKGNNWFAT
+2945 ITFAQKGDHWFAT
-2958 VVINANTLDE
+2958 VVINSSTLDQFE
-2968 FTLYPGDAYG
+2968 LYPGDAYG
-2978 DMTITLEANT
+2978 EMTITLEANT
-2988 VDTNIVLGTEYTHEG
+2988 IDSNTVLGTDYTDDG
-3003 VIATEEIKLTIDAL
+3003 VIATEEIKLTIDAV

-3030 IAETNSAIALNLDL
+3030 IAETDSAIALNLDL

-3064 DYVFSAGKANAGGW
+3064 DYVFSAGKAKDGGW

-3133 GTANDDLIIGGE
+3133 GTAKDDLIIGGK
-3145 GNDEI
+3145 GN
-3150 IGGKGDDIMSGDAGN
+3150 DIMSGDAGN
-3165 DSFAFKSDDLGTSAA
+3165 DSFVFKSEDLGTSAT

-3185 ILDFDTTINSDN
+3185 ILDFDTTKDSDN

-3231 DNGTD
+3231 DNGAD
-3236 VTQEITLENVSKD
+3236 VTQEITLDTVSKD
-3249 ALYGADTSSATDA
+3249 ALYGADASSATEA

-3271 NNLITG
+3271 NNLISG

>member
-1 MYVVV
+1 MKPIMYVVV

-11 KITAEGEWIQIPPS
+11 KITTEGEWIQVPPS
-25 EIIDNSIP
+25 EIIDDSVP
-33 FISEKVQVNDI
+33 FIAEQAQVNDI
-44 IKTKNNE
+44 IKSQNNE
-51 DDDVV
+51 DNVV
-56 DFIAS
+56 GLAQP

-66 HTQNSSEPNINTS
+66 HTQNASESTAN
-79 DLSSDSASYITRIQ
+79 SSDGISFITRIKP
-93 ATLAETLPEAG
+93 TLAETLPEAG
-104 FNTRPTTS
+104 FTTRPTT
-112 IAENNNDEPGRNIPP
+112 AEERNERDEIGDTILS
-127 LRNTAALTV
+127 LRNSAALTV

-146 NRFEVPTVDLFGD
+146 NRFEVPTIDLFGD
-159 AIDVED
+159 ANDVEN

-184 AVVKDQKWVIN
+184 AVVKDQKWFIN
-195 DQDLTELAEGQ
+195 DQDLSELAEGP

-219 FVDATDDTIKDTL
+219 FVDATDNTIKDTL

-238 FDGKGDDYL
+238 FDGKGDNYL
-247 NQFEIAVSD
+247 NQFEIVVSD
-256 LLGDIT
+256 LLGDII

-274 TDSQGNTIT
+274 TDSQGKTIT

-289 DGAWNISA
+289 DGTWNISD

-306 ELTVIAK
+306 ELTVVAN

-325 STIIKDTLASITANF
+325 STIIKDTLADITAAF
-340 DGKGDE
+340 DSDNDGIAND
-346 YLNRV
+346 YLNS
-351 EIPVTDLFGS
+351 VTVKNTNLFGS
-361 VSNVENGQT
+361 VNHVENSQT
-370 VTIKITDSNGL
+370 VTITVSGQGSNN
-381 EKSLETT
+381 
-388 VIDGKWTIEDADLT
+388 LT
-402 DLAEGELTILAET
+402 
-415 VDIAGNPAS
+415 
-424 ATNTIIKDTLADINA
+424 
-439 NFDGKGDEYL
+439 
-449 NRFEIPVTDLFGTV
+449 
-463 ENVEDGQP
+463 
-471 VTITITD
+471 
-478 SNGVE
+478 
-483 KTYTTTII
+483 
-491 NGTWTIDDAD
+491 
-501 LTALAEGELTVIAD
+501 
-515 TIDIAGNTISATD
+515 
-528 TIIKDTLADISA
+528 
-540 NFEGNGDEYLN
+540 
-551 EAEIAAKTKLFGDI
+551 
-565 DFVENNQKVDVTVTD
+565 
-580 KDGKTLSFTTTVVN
+580 FTTTVTN
-594 GAWVIEDADL
+594 GSWNIANVDL
-604 ATLADGE
+604 SDFNDGE
-611 LTITAE
+611 ITITAE
-617 TKDIAGNPAIAT
+617 TMDIAGNPAISSN
-629 DTIMKDTSALS
+629 TIFKDTTPPT
-640 IDIVT
+640 IDIDT
-645 DNYELGGLNI
+645 SNYDLGGLNI
-655 VALKN
+655 TALKL
-660 GDINFLEG
+660 GYVEFLEG

-684 DGIETIVLTTTVDSA
+684 DGDGTETVILTTTVDSA

-706 FDLNQLNVLKT
+706 FDLSQLNVQKT
-717 WEMSATVTDTAGN
+717 WEMSATVTDVAGN
-730 TAMDDMP
+730 TATDDMP
-737 TLTRPSDML
+737 TLRHPDSSVFYEATLDYQGS
-746 FLENILETQPSTQ
+746 
-759 ATATI
+759 ATATASI

-770 FTFNANQTALEQLT
+770 FTFNANQTLLEKLT

-792 TISSDGLTLVA
+792 TISPDGLTLTAV
-803 KSGSKTVI
+803 SNGVTVL
-811 TAIIDQ
+811 TATI
-817 SDQTIKVTLFAP
+817 QTASQNIKITLFEP
-829 IDAKPGENGTPSEI
+829 IDTKLGFNSTQSAI
-843 LVDGIQTDTDGT
+843 LIDGVQTDSDGT
-855 KETVVAPALI
+855 TETVVAPALI
-865 YIRDSEPDI
+865 YIRDSEPAI
-874 LDDNSSVI
+874 LDDYSNVI

-890 VLNNDSDLDAPLSV
+890 VLNNDSDLDSSLSV
-904 VRVTVHG
+904 VRVTING
-911 ESKILTSGSATF
+911 ETKDLTGPSVTF

-940 TANRNLDHSS
+940 TANRNLDHSA
-950 GDINLVVSYIAGD
+950 GDIDLVVNYIAGD
-963 KDYDYGSADL
+963 KDNDNGSADL

-988 HDSNVEGL
+988 NDSNVEGL

-1002 TFTGDFTIKAGS
+1002 TFTADFIIQAGS

-1027 TIAAL
+1027 TIATLSAL
-1032 TALKIQSGDTYHYI
+1032 NLTSGTSVKYL

-1072 GAANGDDV
+1072 GVANGDDV
-1080 TGTVTLVQ
+1080 TGTVTFVQ
-1088 HRPLNHTNA
+1088 YHPLNHTNA

-1120 QFDWYIQDGA
+1120 QFDWYIEDGA
-1130 DPKLIVNQEL
+1130 DPELIVNQAL
-1140 AFDESNLS
+1140 DFDEANLTS
-1148 DKPISK
+1148 SQPISK

-1164 DGLDGTLTQ
+1164 DGLNGL
-1173 SPLFFDQ
+1173 SPLSPLYFDQ
-1180 TQRPSGLTSGGD
+1180 TQLPSGLTSGGD
-1192 IITYTVT
+1192 IITYTIN

-1211 EKVFDIAI
+1211 VKVFDVAI
-1219 TQIPDAEGNSTV
+1219 TQKPDAEGNSTV
-1231 EYTFNLYKSI
+1231 EYTFNLHQSI

-1259 DNDGDVNQTNI
+1259 DNDGDVNQANI
-1270 TVTIADGDTPIITD
+1270 TVTIADGNTPLITD

-1298 DAPPAGITETASSTI
+1298 NAPPAGTTETDSSII
-1313 SVTAGQDPIVDLQ
+1313 SVTAGQDPIIDLQ
-1326 LALTGAVKTSD
+1326 LGLSGTVRTLSND
-1337 GDAITHNGEAL
+1337 IITHNGEAL
-1348 TWKFDGSNNYDAI
+1348 VWSYDGNNNYDAI

-1374 DIGIIAAGGN
+1374 DIGTINAGGS
-1384 ADATITIVLNGF
+1384 ADITVTIVLNDY
-1396 IDHLNGKDT
+1396 IDHINGKDT
-1405 KLDITLPVQAT
+1405 KLDITLPVQAI
-1416 DSDGSIGTSNVTVT
+1416 DSDGSVGTSNVTVT
-1430 IWDGLKPKIDVNGSL
+1430 IWDGLKPEIIVNGAL
-1445 NVQENDLLDDGV
+1445 NVQENDLLVDGIDSAPSDD
-1457 DSDASNA
+1457 

-1484 TDLFNSKNYTSAG
+1484 TALFNGKNYTSVG
-1497 DKITLGAPNADGWYI
+1497 ENITLGAPNADGWYI
-1512 ATAAGKAVFQIKVN
+1512 ATAAGKEIFQIKVN
-1526 LDGTVQF
+1526 LDGTVEF

-1546 QDTLKLEFGAI
+1546 QDTLNLEFGAI

-1563 DTSPTAIFDVNVTD
+1563 DISPTTIFDVNVLD
-1577 DIPLA
+1577 DVPK
-1582 GDDGTLTL
+1582 GGTDGTLVL
-1590 VEGQEQTLQLL
+1590 VEGQSQTLQLL
-1601 TDTITGADGG
+1601 TDEITGADGG
-1611 EIISFVYNGT
+1611 EIVSFIYNGT
-1621 TYTVDGNPIDLINTT
+1621 TYSIDGNPIDLINTT
-1636 VTPSKKYGTMTVHA
+1636 VSPSKKYGTMVVNA
-1650 DGTVEIT
+1650 DGTIEIT
-1657 TFATTEADG
+1657 TISTSEFSG
-1666 QIVDNLTYTVKDGDG
+1666 QIIDNLTYTVRDDDG

-1688 KLVLGDNPGHIKVE
+1688 TMALGDNPGHINVE

-1714 LSIKV
+1714 LAIKV

-1762 DFIKDGNFYSPN
+1762 DFIQDGNFYSPN
-1774 GELTYQPALDA
+1774 GELTYQPAPDV
-1785 AINLQGMVNLEITA
+1785 AINQQGVVNLEITA
-1799 TISTNTTD
+1799 SISKDSGITSLD
-1807 KTLNKNLPIKVYPNA
+1807 KKLPIKVYPNA
-1822 DAPVWDD
+1822 DAPVWDSPE
-1829 TKDYEYTGV
+1829 TEYTGV
-1838 EDDNGSIKLDIAA
+1838 EDDNGSIKLDLAA
-1851 NLTDTEGSSD
+1851 NLTDTDS
-1861 TSIEHSEKL
+1861 SEKL

-1893 DVLNQNQLNKVTVVS
+1893 DVLNQNQLNKITIVS

-1931 IDKNEHK
+1931 IDKNEHQ
-1938 TEETPHQIIIN
+1938 TEETPHQVIVN

-1955 APTLSVKNIKGIEDQ
+1955 TPTLSVKNIKGIEDQ

-1988 ESLSYHIKVQDGWS
+1988 ESLSYHIKVQEGWS
-2002 IQGGG
+2002 IKGGG
-2007 AVEQP
+2007 AIEQP
-2012 VGSGIYIVSTEA
+2012 AGSGVYIVSAEG
-2024 IESGAALLYPKEDIS
+2024 IENGTALLYPKEDIS

-2057 VDGLDPVNVTAVSDT
+2057 VDGLDPVNITAVSDT
-2072 KTITIDLTG
+2072 KTITINLKG

-2093 GHWEYVAVSTDNSTG
+2093 GHWEYVAKSTDNSTG

-2115 TSGFNEDSPL
+2115 TAGFNEDSPL

-2130 ITTSDDDKSEEITIM
+2130 ITTSDDDKSEQITIM
-2145 ITNLPDGVIF
+2145 ITNLPNGVIF
-2155 VDSSG
+2155 VDSNGS
-2160 NPITLEIVGESASTG
+2160 PITLEIVGESASTG
-2175 VIYQITNDQLKTTF
+2175 VIYQISNDQLKTT
-2189 LQTTKDFSG
+2189 LLKTPQDFSG
-2198 QLNFDVNVVS
+2198 QLNFDVNVIS

-2226 LPVVDEKDGAVLETI
+2226 LPVVDEKDGAVLET
-2241 GTEDKHASFL
+2241 TTLEDKSASFL
-2251 VEPVINKDI
+2251 IEPVINKDI

-2268 YKITG
+2268 YKILA
-2273 LPAGLTLFIDGAA
+2273 LPAGLTLFIDGIE
-2286 VSVPSGGLDLANY
+2286 VNVPTGGLDLAGY
-2299 KGAESW
+2299 KTSGESW
-2305 AEFINSGRVTVLAD
+2305 TDFINSGRVTALAD
-2319 EDLSGLFT
+2319 EDLSGLFN

-2332 EVTDTSPTGQTSAK
+2332 EVTDTSPTGQTATK
-2346 DINATIQLDVAGIV
+2346 DINATIQLDVNGIV
-2360 ENDTRLESTSEVL
+2360 EGDTRLESTSEVL
-2373 TSTDASPIDLTNAV
+2373 TSTDGSPIDLTNAV
-2387 HFIDEDLD
+2387 HFFDEDLD
-2395 GSEYLDYIIIVI
+2395 GSEYLDYIIIVV
-2407 PDGINLIVE
+2407 PNGINLIVE

-2435 LTSDSVKEAMKDILA
+2435 LTSDTVKESMKDILA

-2465 RVIAHVIDDE
+2465 RVVAHVIDDE
-2475 HSRYIEAPLQIQ
+2475 HSRYIDAPLQVQ

-2496 CLPIDDPDN
+2496 CLPIDDPDS
-2505 IQSGDITAKEGE
+2505 IQGDDAIIAKEGE

-2529 DDNPEIELSFFISV
+2529 DDNPEIEISFFIDIN
-2543 RDLPEGV
+2543 DLPAGV

-2563 IGEILGYTITPSGLE
+2563 VGEILGYTITPSGLE

-2590 GCLTF
+2590 GCINI

-2677 ITLPAGAKLD
+2677 ITLPAGAKLN
-2687 GDASILQDN
+2687 GDPAILQDN
-2696 GDGSWTIKDPTRLG
+2696 GDNTWTIKDPTRLG

-2728 EANITD
+2728 AANITD

-2751 IINVAPVTDFAK
+2751 VINVAPVTDFAE
-2763 MPDQIEVLGDEDS
+2763 MPDRIEVLGDEDS
-2776 YIHITG
+2776 YINITG

-2790 DGSESISLNIS
+2790 DGSETLSLSIS
-2801 GLPNGAV
+2801 GLPEGAV
-2808 LFFSPDGGNSFIQL
+2808 LFYSPDGGNTFVQL
-2822 PNNGLSWNF
+2822 PNSGQSW
-2831 EPSLMDKIY
+2831 SISASQMDGVY

-2870 TTDLIVGVK
+2870 TTDLVVGVK

-2885 QFFDVPENLAGTE
+2885 QFFDVPENLAGIE
-2898 GDSFTIPVN
+2898 DDSFTIPVN

-2912 TNSDEALRLTV
+2912 TNSDEDLRLTV
-2923 TISAAD
+2923 TISAND

-2958 VVINANTLDE
+2958 VVVNANTLDK

-2978 DMTITLEANT
+2978 DMTITLAANT

-3017 PDEPELTAQYTSI
+3017 PDEPELTAQYKSI
-3030 IAETNSAIALNLDL
+3030 IAETDSAIALNLDL
-3044 IMQNPAPNEKGTI
+3044 MMQNPAPNEKGSI
-3057 MITGFPS
+3057 MITGFPN
-3064 DYVFSAGKANAGGW
+3064 DYIFSAGKAKDGGW
-3078 EVELA
+3078 EVDLA

-3091 GNSAQDFTLTIE
+3091 GNSAQDFTLSIE
-3103 PSASIGN
+3103 PISSIGN

-3120 DFKIAEAGDNTLV
+3120 DFKIAVSGDNTLV
-3133 GTANDDLIIGGE
+3133 GTVSDDV
-3145 GNDEI
+3145 I
-3150 IGGKGDDIMSGDAGN
+3150 IGGKGNDIMSGDSGN
-3165 DSFAFKSDDLGTSAA
+3165 DSFIFKSDDLGSNSV

-3236 VTQEITLENVSKD
+3236 VTQEITLNNVSKD

-3262 ELLQKMIDD
+3262 EVLQKMIDD

>member
-1 MYVVV
+1 MKPVMYVVV

-25 EIIDNSIP
+25 EIIDNSLP

-51 DDDVV
+51 DDVAE
-56 DFIAS
+56 FTLS

-66 HTQNSSEPNINTS
+66 HTQSSSETS
-79 DLSSDSASYITRIQ
+79 VSDTSSDGVSFITRIKP
-93 ATLAETLPEAG
+93 TLVETLPEAG
-104 FNTRPTTS
+104 FNTRPTLS
-112 IAENNNDEPGRNIPP
+112 VEERKIDDIADEIPP

-195 DQDLTELAEGQ
+195 DQDLSELAEGQ

-219 FVDATDDTIKDTL
+219 FVDATDNTIKDTL

-238 FDGKGDDYL
+238 FDGKGDNYL
-247 NQFEIAVSD
+247 NQFEIVISD

-262 FVENNQPVTITV
+262 FVENGQPVTITI
-274 TDSQGNTIT
+274 TDSQGKTIS

-289 DGAWNISA
+289 DGTWNISN

-306 ELTVIAK
+306 ELSIVAQ

-325 STIIKDTLASITANF
+325 NTVIKDTLAEITAAFDSNNDGIADNYLNSITVRNT
-340 DGKGDE
+340 
-346 YLNRV
+346 N
-351 EIPVTDLFGS
+351 LFGT
-361 VSNVENGQT
+361 VNHVENGQ
-370 VTIKITDSNGL
+370 
-381 EKSLETT
+381 
-388 VIDGKWTIEDADLT
+388 A
-402 DLAEGELTILAET
+402 
-415 VDIAGNPAS
+415 
-424 ATNTIIKDTLADINA
+424 
-439 NFDGKGDEYL
+439 
-449 NRFEIPVTDLFGTV
+449 
-463 ENVEDGQP
+463 
-471 VTITITD
+471 VTITV
-478 SNGVE
+478 SGQ
-483 KTYTTTII
+483 
-491 NGTWTIDDAD
+491 
-501 LTALAEGELTVIAD
+501 
-515 TIDIAGNTISATD
+515 GN
-528 TIIKDTLADISA
+528 
-540 NFEGNGDEYLN
+540 
-551 EAEIAAKTKLFGDI
+551 
-565 DFVENNQKVDVTVTD
+565 NN
-580 KDGKTLSFTTTVVN
+580 LMFTTTVTN
-594 GAWVIEDADL
+594 GGWNIANVDL
-604 ATLADGE
+604 SDFSDGDI
-611 LTITAE
+611 TITAE
-617 TKDIAGNPAIAT
+617 TMDIAGNPAISSN
-629 DTIMKDTSALS
+629 TIIKDTTPPT

-645 DNYELGGLNI
+645 NNYNLGGLNI
-655 VALKN
+655 TALKL
-660 GDINFLEG
+660 GYVEFLEG

-706 FDLNQLNVLKT
+706 FDLSQLNVQKT
-717 WEMSATVTDTAGN
+717 WEMSATVTDAAGN

-737 TLTRPSDML
+737 TLTRPDSSV
-746 FLENILETQPSTQ
+746 FYEATLEYQSSSE
-759 ATATI
+759 ATSII

-770 FTFNANQTALEQLT
+770 FTFNSNQSLLEQLT
-784 SNGNPITV
+784 SHGNPITV
-792 TISSDGLTLVA
+792 TVSSDGLTLTAV
-803 KSGSKTVI
+803 SNGVTVL
-811 TAIIDQ
+811 TATI
-817 SDQTIKVTLFAP
+817 QTATQDIKITLFEP
-829 IDAKPGENGTPSEI
+829 VDAEPGSNSTQSAI
-843 LVDGIQTDTDGT
+843 LIDGIQTDTDGT

-874 LDDNSSVI
+874 LDDNSCVI

-904 VRVTVHG
+904 VRVTVNG

-923 DLPEGT
+923 ELPEGS

-963 KDYDYGSADL
+963 KDYDYGNADL

-988 HDSNVEGL
+988 SDSNVEGL

-1027 TIAAL
+1027 TIATLSAL
-1032 TALKIQSGDTYHYI
+1032 NLTSGISVKYL

-1072 GAANGDDV
+1072 GATDVDDV

-1130 DPKLIVNQEL
+1130 DPELIVNQEL
-1140 AFDESNLS
+1140 AFDEANLS

-1164 DGLDGTLTQ
+1164 DGLDGL
-1173 SPLFFDQ
+1173 SPLSPLYFDQ
-1180 TQRPSGLTSGGD
+1180 TQLPSGLTSGGD
-1192 IITYTVT
+1192 IITYTFT

-1219 TQIPDAEGNSTV
+1219 TQKPDAEGNSTV
-1231 EYTFNLYKSI
+1231 EYTFNLYQSI
-1241 DQTDPSGIETITI
+1241 DQTDQSGIETITI

-1259 DNDGDVNQTNI
+1259 DNDGDVNQANI
-1270 TVTIADGDTPIITD
+1270 TVTITDGDTPVITD

-1298 DAPPAGITETASSTI
+1298 DAPPAGTTETASSTI

-1326 LALTGAVKTSD
+1326 LALAGAVKTSD

-1374 DIGIIAAGGN
+1374 DIGTIAAGGS
-1384 ADATITIVLNGF
+1384 ADATITIVLNDF

-1405 KLDITLPVQAT
+1405 KLNITLPVQAT

-1430 IWDGLKPKIDVNGSL
+1430 IWDGLKPEIIVNGNL
-1445 NVQENDLLDDGV
+1445 NVQENDLLDDGI
-1457 DSDASNA
+1457 DSDASDA

-1484 TDLFNSKNYTSAG
+1484 TAPFNSKNYTSSG

-1512 ATAAGKAVFQIKVN
+1512 ATAAGKEIFQIKVN

-1541 PDATS
+1541 PDDTS
-1546 QDTLKLEFGAI
+1546 QDTLILEFGAI

-1563 DTSPTAIFDVNVTD
+1563 DTSPTAIFNVNVTD

-1611 EIISFVYNGT
+1611 EIISFVYNST
-1621 TYTVDGNPIDLINTT
+1621 TYTVDGNPIDLINTS
-1636 VTPSKKYGTMTVHA
+1636 VTPAKKYGTMTVHA

-1657 TFATTEADG
+1657 TFATTELDG

-1688 KLVLGDNPGHIKVE
+1688 ELVLGDNPGHIKVE

-1774 GELTYQPALDA
+1774 GQLTYQPAPDA
-1785 AINLQGMVNLEITA
+1785 AINQQGMVNLEITA
-1799 TISTNTTD
+1799 TISRDSGTTD
-1807 KTLNKNLPIKVYPNA
+1807 LNKNLPIKVYPNA
-1822 DAPVWDD
+1822 DAPVWDE

-1838 EDDNGSIKLDIAA
+1838 EDDNGSIKLNIAA
-1851 NLTDTEGSSD
+1851 NLTDTDSSE
-1861 TSIEHSEKL
+1861 SLK
-1870 TYRISGIPDG
+1870 YRISGIPDG

-1938 TEETPHQIIIN
+1938 TEETPHQIIVNIN
-1949 IKPDAD
+1949 PDAD
-1955 APTLSVKNIKGIEDQ
+1955 TPTLSVKNIKGIEDQ

-2012 VGSGIYIVSTEA
+2012 AGSGIYIISAEA
-2024 IESGAALLYPKEDIS
+2024 IESGEALLYPKEDIS

-2057 VDGLDPVNVTAVSDT
+2057 VDGLDPVNVNAVSDT

-2081 VIDRPDVADGGN
+2081 VIDRPNVADSGN

-2160 NPITLEIVGESASTG
+2160 NPITLEIVGESASTS
-2175 VIYQITNDQLKTTF
+2175 VIYQITNDQLKATF

-2286 VSVPSGGLDLANY
+2286 VSVPAGGLDLASY

-2305 AEFINSGRVTVLAD
+2305 AEFINGGRVTVLAD

-2422 IDGSGNWIIPATG
+2422 IDGSGNWLIPATG
-2435 LTSDSVKEAMKDILA
+2435 LTSDTVKEAMKDILA

-2475 HSRYIEAPLQIQ
+2475 NSRYIEAPLQIQ

-2496 CLPIDDPDN
+2496 CLPIDAPDN
-2505 IQSGDITAKEGE
+2505 IQSGDIIAKEGE

-2607 QSSKTTQNIKIEVIP
+2607 QTSTTSQEIKIEVVP

-2640 ESAINLELILGDN
+2640 ESAINLELVLGDN

-2677 ITLPAGAKLD
+2677 ITLSADAKLY
-2687 GDASILQDN
+2687 GDASIIQDN
-2696 GDGSWTIKDPTRLG
+2696 NDGSWTIKDPTRLG
-2710 ELTLTPPL
+2710 EVTLVPPL

-2751 IINVAPVTDFAK
+2751 VIDVAPVTDYAK
-2763 MPDQIEVLGDEDS
+2763 MPDKIEVLGDEDS

-2885 QFFDVPENLAGTE
+2885 QFFDVPETLAGTE

-2912 TNSDEALRLTV
+2912 TNSDESLRLTV
-2923 TISAAD
+2923 NISAAD

-2945 VTFGQKGNNWFAT
+2945 ITFAQKGDHWFAT
-2958 VVINANTLDE
+2958 VVINSSTLDQFE
-2968 FTLYPGDAYG
+2968 LYPGDAYG
-2978 DMTITLEANT
+2978 EMTITLEANT
-2988 VDTNIVLGTEYTHEG
+2988 IDSNTVLGTDYTDDG
-3003 VIATEEIKLTIDAL
+3003 VIATEEIKLTIDAV

-3030 IAETNSAIALNLDL
+3030 IAETDSAIALNLDL

-3064 DYVFSAGKANAGGW
+3064 DYVFSAGKAKDGGW

-3133 GTANDDLIIGGE
+3133 GTAKDDLIIGGK
-3145 GNDEI
+3145 GN
-3150 IGGKGDDIMSGDAGN
+3150 DIMSGDAGN
-3165 DSFAFKSDDLGTSAA
+3165 DSFVFKSEDLGTSAT

-3185 ILDFDTTINSDN
+3185 ILDFDTTKDSDN

-3231 DNGTD
+3231 DNGAD
-3236 VTQEITLENVSKD
+3236 VTQEITLDTVSKD
-3249 ALYGADTSSATDA
+3249 ALYGADASSATEA

-3271 NNLITG
+3271 NNLISG

>member
-1 MYVVV
+1 MKPIMYVVI

-11 KITAEGEWIQIPPS
+11 KITAEGEWVQIPPS
-25 EIIDNSIP
+25 EIIDSSIP
-33 FISEKVQVNDI
+33 FISEKAQVNNI
-44 IKTKNNE
+44 IKTKINE
-51 DDDVV
+51 DDVE
-56 DFIAS
+56 FTLS

-66 HTQNSSEPNINTS
+66 HTQSASESNTHLNNTS
-79 DLSSDSASYITRIQ
+79 SDGVSFITRIKP
-93 ATLAETLPEAG
+93 TLTETLPEAG
-104 FNTRPTTS
+104 FNTQPT
-112 IAENNNDEPGRNIPP
+112 APEDKNDRDDIGDTIPP
-127 LRNTAALTV
+127 LRSSAALTA

-146 NRFEVPTVDLFGD
+146 NQFEVPTVDLFGD
-159 AIDVED
+159 AINIED

-177 GKVFTTS
+177 GEVFTAS

-195 DQDLTELAEGQ
+195 DQDLSKLAEGQ
-206 LDVYA
+206 LDMYA

-232 AEITAE
+232 AEINAE

-256 LLGDIT
+256 LLGDIN
-262 FVENNQPVTITV
+262 FVENNQPITITI
-274 TDSQGNTIT
+274 TDSQGQTISFDT
-283 FETTNT
+283 INT
-289 DGAWNISA
+289 DGHWHIND
-297 TDLSSLAEG
+297 TDLSTLAEG
-306 ELTVIAK
+306 ELTIVAE

-320 PASAT
+320 PATAT
-325 STIIKDTLASITANF
+325 NTIIKDTLADITANF
-340 DGKGDE
+340 EGNGDN

-351 EIPVTDLFGS
+351 EVPVTDLFGS

-370 VTIKITDSNGL
+370 VTITVTDSNGL
-381 EKSLETT
+381 EKSYKTT
-388 VIDGKWTIEDADLT
+388 IVNDKWAIEDADLT
-402 DLAEGELTILAET
+402 GLSEGQLTILAET
-415 VDIAGNPAS
+415 VDIAGNPTS

-449 NRFEIPVTDLFGTV
+449 NRFEIPVTDLFGNV

-478 SNGVE
+478 SNGIE
-483 KTYTTTII
+483 QTYTTTVT
-491 NGTWTIDDAD
+491 NGAWAIDDAD
-501 LTALAEGELTVIAD
+501 LTALAEDELTVVAD
-515 TIDIAGNTISATD
+515 TIDIAGNPISASD
-528 TIIKDTLADISA
+528 TIIKDTLADITA

-551 EAEIAAKTKLFGDI
+551 EAEITAKTLLFGDI
-565 DFVENNQKVDVTVTD
+565 NFVENNQNVDITVTD
-580 KDGKTLSFTTTVVN
+580 KDGKAIIFSTAVVN
-594 GAWVIEDADL
+594 GAWSIDDADL
-604 ATLADGE
+604 STLADGE

-617 TKDIAGNPAIAT
+617 TIDIAGNPATAT
-629 DTIMKDTSALS
+629 DTIVKDTSALS

-655 VALKN
+655 VALKH
-660 GDINFLEG
+660 GAVTFLEG

-684 DGIETIVLTTTVDSA
+684 DGTETVILTTTVDSA

-706 FDLNQLNVLKT
+706 FDLSQLNVQTT
-717 WEMSATVTDTAGN
+717 WEMSATVTDAAGN

-737 TLTRPSDML
+737 TLTRPDSAI
-746 FLENILETQPSTQ
+746 FYETTLEYQSSAQ
-759 ATATI
+759 ATSVI

-770 FTFNANQTALEQLT
+770 FTFNANQTLLEKLT
-784 SNGNPITV
+784 SNGNPITI
-792 TISSDGLTLVA
+792 TISPDGLTLTAV
-803 KSGSKTVI
+803 SNGVTVL
-811 TAIIDQ
+811 TATIQ
-817 SDQTIKVTLFAP
+817 ATTQTINITLFEP
-829 IDAKPGENGTPSEI
+829 VDAELGSNSTQSAI
-843 LVDGIQTDTDGT
+843 LIDGIQTDTDGT
-855 KETVVAPALI
+855 TETVVTPALI

-874 LDDNSSVI
+874 VDDSSSVI

-890 VLNNDSDLDAPLSV
+890 ILNNDSDLDAPLSV
-904 VRVTVHG
+904 VRVTING
-911 ESKILTSGSATF
+911 ETKDLTGPSVTF
-923 DLPEGT
+923 NLPEGQ
-929 LTIQQNGHWIF
+929 LTIKENGHWIF
-940 TANRNLDHSS
+940 TANRNLDHSA
-950 GDINLVVSYIAGD
+950 GDIDLVVSYIAGD

-1027 TIAAL
+1027 TIATL
-1032 TALKIQSGDTYHYI
+1032 TALNLTSGTSVKYL

-1052 DGKTIT
+1052 DGKIIT
-1058 ATSGG
+1058 AISGG
-1063 ETIFTLTLT
+1063 ETIFTLTLA
-1072 GAANGDDV
+1072 GVANGDDV
-1080 TGTVTLVQ
+1080 TGTVTFVQ
-1088 HRPLNHTNA
+1088 YRPLNHTNA

-1120 QFDWYIQDGA
+1120 QFDWYIEDGA
-1130 DPKLIVNQEL
+1130 DPELIIKQEL
-1140 AFDESNLS
+1140 AFDEANLS
-1148 DKPISK
+1148 SSQPISK

-1164 DGLDGTLTQ
+1164 DGLDGL
-1173 SPLFFDQ
+1173 SPLSPLYFDQ
-1180 TQRPSGLTSGGD
+1180 TQLPSGLTSGGD

-1199 GTGQMIEAWVNG
+1199 GTGQMIEAWIND

-1219 TQIPDAEGNSTV
+1219 TQKPDAKGNSTV
-1231 EYTFNLYKSI
+1231 EYTFNLYQSI

-1259 DNDGDVNQTNI
+1259 DNDGDVNQANI
-1270 TVTIADGDTPIITD
+1270 TVTIADGDTPVITD

-1298 DAPPAGITETASSTI
+1298 DAPSIGTTETASSTI

-1326 LALTGAVKTSD
+1326 LALTGAVQTSD

-1348 TWKFDGSNNYDAI
+1348 TWQFDGSNNYDAV
-1361 LADGTVIFSINLS
+1361 LANGTVIFSINLS
-1374 DIGIIAAGGN
+1374 DIGTIAAGGS
-1384 ADATITIVLNGF
+1384 ADATITIVLNDF
-1396 IDHLNGKDT
+1396 IDHLNGRDT
-1405 KLDITLPVQAT
+1405 KLDIPLPVQAI
-1416 DSDGSIGTSNVTVT
+1416 DSDGSVGTSNVTVT
-1430 IWDGLKPKIDVNGSL
+1430 IWDGLKPEIIVNGTL
-1445 NVQENDLLDDGV
+1445 NVQENDLLDNGI
-1457 DSDASNA
+1457 DSDTSNTNA
-1464 ATPTLSFNTGSDD
+1464 PTLSFNTGSDD

-1484 TDLFNSKNYTSAG
+1484 TALFNGKNYTSAG
-1497 DKITLGAPNADGWYI
+1497 ENITLGAPNADGWYI
-1512 ATAAGKAVFQIKVN
+1512 ATAAGKEIFQINVN
-1526 LDGTVQF
+1526 LDGTVEF

-1541 PDATS
+1541 PDTTS

-1563 DTSPTAIFDVNVTD
+1563 DTSPSTIFDVNVLD
-1577 DIPLA
+1577 DIPH
-1582 GDDGTLTL
+1582 GGTDGTLAL
-1590 VEGQEQTLQLL
+1590 VEGQSQTLQLL

-1611 EIISFVYNGT
+1611 EIVSFVYNGT
-1621 TYTVDGNPIDLINTT
+1621 TYPIDGNPIDLINTT
-1636 VTPSKKYGTMTVHA
+1636 VSPSKKYGTIVVNA
-1650 DGTVEIT
+1650 DGTIEIT
-1657 TFATTEADG
+1657 TVSTSEFSG
-1666 QIVDNLTYTVKDGDG
+1666 QILDSLTYTIKDGDG

-1688 KLVLGDNPGHIKVE
+1688 TMALGDNPGHIKVE

-1742 GQLYLNGTLLTAVGG
+1742 GQLYLNGTVLTAVGG

-1762 DFIKDGNFYSPN
+1762 DFIKNGNFYSPN
-1774 GELTYQPALDA
+1774 GELTYQPAPDV
-1785 AINLQGMVNLEITA
+1785 AINQQGIVNLEITA
-1799 TISTNTTD
+1799 TISTNTAD
-1807 KTLNKNLPIKVYPNA
+1807 KTLDKNLPIKVYPNA
-1822 DAPVWDD
+1822 DAPVWDE
-1829 TKDYEYTGV
+1829 TKDYEYIGV

-1851 NLTDTEGSSD
+1851 NLTDTD
-1861 TSIEHSEKL
+1861 NSESLK
-1870 TYRISGIPDG
+1870 YRISGIPDG

-1908 DKNLAGKFE
+1908 DTNLAGKFE

-1938 TEETPHQIIIN
+1938 TEETPHQVIIDIQ
-1949 IKPDAD
+1949 PDAD
-1955 APTLSVKNIKGIEDQ
+1955 TPTLSVKNIKGIEDQ
-1970 PINLSQVL
+1970 PINLNQAL

-1988 ESLSYHIKVQDGWS
+1988 ESLNYHIKVQEGWS
-2002 IQGGG
+2002 IQGGD

-2012 VGSGIYIVSTEA
+2012 VGSGIYIVSAED
-2024 IESGAALLYPKEDIS
+2024 IESGAAQLYPKDDIS

-2057 VDGLDPVNVTAVSDT
+2057 VDGLAPVNVTAVSDT
-2072 KTITIDLTG
+2072 KTITIDLKG
-2081 VIDRPDVADGGN
+2081 VIDRPDVVDGGN
-2093 GHWEYVAVSTDNSTG
+2093 GHWEYVADSTDNSTG

-2115 TSGFNEDSPL
+2115 TAGFNEDSPL

-2130 ITTSDDDKSEEITIM
+2130 ITTNDDDKSEQITIM
-2145 ITNLPDGVIF
+2145 ITNLPDGVMF
-2155 VDSSG
+2155 VDSNG

-2175 VIYQITNDQLKTTF
+2175 VIYQITNNQLKTTF

-2219 YKVEIDV
+2219 YQVEIDV
-2226 LPVVDEKDGAVLETI
+2226 LPVVDEKDGAVLETS
-2241 GTEDKHASFL
+2241 THEDKSASFL
-2251 VEPVINKDI
+2251 IEPVINKDI

-2273 LPAGLTLFIDGAA
+2273 LPTGLTLFIDGIA
-2286 VSVPSGGLDLANY
+2286 VSVPAGGLDLAGY
-2299 KGAESW
+2299 KNSGESW
-2305 AEFINSGRVTVLAD
+2305 ADFINSSRVTVLAD

-2327 ISISY
+2327 IPISY
-2332 EVTDTSPTGQTSAK
+2332 EVTDTSPTGQTASK

-2360 ENDTRLESTSEVL
+2360 EGDTRLESTSEVL
-2373 TSTDASPIDLTNAV
+2373 TSTDGSPIDLTNAV

-2395 GSEYLDYIIIVI
+2395 GSEYLDYIIIVV
-2407 PDGINLIVE
+2407 PNGINLIVE

-2435 LTSDSVKEAMKDILA
+2435 LTSDTVKEAMKDILA

-2465 RVIAHVIDDE
+2465 RVVAHVIDDE
-2475 HSRYIEAPLQIQ
+2475 HSRYIDAPLQIQ

-2505 IQSGDITAKEGE
+2505 IQSDDAIIAKEGE

-2529 DDNPEIELSFFISV
+2529 DDNPEIEISFFIDIK
-2543 RDLPEGV
+2543 DLPLGV

-2563 IGEILGYTITPSGLE
+2563 VGEILGYTITPSGLE
-2578 NMVFVGLDEDWA
+2578 NMVFVGLNEDWA
-2590 GCLTF
+2590 GCINV

-2607 QSSKTTQNIKIEVIP
+2607 QSSQTTQTIKIEVIP

-2653 IFAGQT
+2653 IFSGQT
-2659 ISGEGESATG
+2659 ISGEGTAATG

-2687 GDASILQDN
+2687 GDTSILQDN
-2696 GDGSWTIKDPTRLG
+2696 NDGSWTIKDPTRLG
-2710 ELTLTPPL
+2710 ELTLIPPL

-2728 EANITD
+2728 AANITD
-2734 EADCPTQT
+2734 EADCPTKT

-2751 IINVAPVTDFAK
+2751 VIDVAPVTDYAA
-2763 MPDQIEVLGDEDS
+2763 MPDKIEVLGDEDS
-2776 YIHITG
+2776 YIHIKG
-2782 LDAILFDD
+2782 LDAVLFDD
-2790 DGSESISLNIS
+2790 DGSENLFLNIA
-2801 GLPNGAV
+2801 GLPKGAV
-2808 LFFSPDGGNSFIQL
+2808 LFYSPDGGNTFVQL
-2822 PNNGLSWNF
+2822 PNSGQSW
-2831 EPSLMDKIY
+2831 SISASQIDSVY

-2851 KLKLEAITNE
+2851 ELKLEAITNE

-2870 TTDLIVGVK
+2870 TTDLVVGVK

-2885 QFFDVPENLAGTE
+2885 QFFDVPETLTGTE

-2923 TISAAD
+2923 NISAAD

-2945 VTFGQKGNNWFAT
+2945 VTFAQKGDHWFAT
-2958 VVINANTLDE
+2958 VIINASTLDQFE
-2968 FTLYPGDAYG
+2968 LYPGDAYG
-2978 DMTITLEANT
+2978 DMTITLAANT

-3003 VIATEEIKLTIDAL
+3003 IITTEEIKLTIDAL
-3017 PDEPELTAQYTSI
+3017 PDEPELTAQYNSI
-3030 IAETNSAIALNLDL
+3030 IAETDSAIALNLDL
-3044 IMQNPAPNEKGTI
+3044 MMQNPAPNEKGSI

-3064 DYVFSAGKANAGGW
+3064 DYTFSAGKENNDGW

-3083 DIANLTMT
+3083 DIANLAMT
-3091 GNSAQDFTLTIE
+3091 GNSAQDFSLSIE
-3103 PSASIGN
+3103 PISSIGS
-3110 QTATGTAQTI
+3110 QTATGTPQTI
-3120 DFKIAEAGDNTLV
+3120 DFTIAESGDNTLV
-3133 GTANDDLIIGGE
+3133 GTANDDLIIGGK
-3145 GNDEI
+3145 GN
-3150 IGGKGDDIMSGDAGN
+3150 DIMSGNAGS
-3165 DSFAFKSDDLGTSAA
+3165 DRFVFKSDDLGSSAS

-3185 ILDFDTTINSDN
+3185 ILDFDSTKDSDN
-3197 IDLSAILSNV
+3197 IDLRAILNNV
-3207 TDGISADNYID
+3207 TDGNSADNYID

-3236 VTQEITLENVSKD
+3236 VTQDITLDGITKD
-3249 ALYGADTSSATDA
+3249 ALYGADSSSATDA

-3271 NNLITG
+3271 NNLITS

>member
-1 MYVVV
+1 MYIVV

-25 EIIDNSIP
+25 AIIDSSVP
-33 FISEKVQVNDI
+33 FISEKAQVNDI

-51 DDDVV
+51 DDVV
-56 DFIAS
+56 KIS
-61 DTAPR
+61 TSETTLR
-66 HTQNSSEPNINTS
+66 HNQNSPDSAVTS
-79 DLSSDSASYITRIQ
+79 NDLSSDSVSFVTRVKP
-93 ATLAETLPEAG
+93 TLAETLPEAG

-112 IAENNNDEPGRNIPP
+112 EERNERDEIGDTIPS
-127 LRNTAALTV
+127 LRNSAALTV
-136 TIVDGGDGYE
+136 TIIDGGDGYE
-146 NRFEVPTVDLFGD
+146 NQFEVPTVDLFGD

-177 GKVFTTS
+177 GKVFTAS
-184 AVVKDQKWVIN
+184 AVVKDQKWFIN
-195 DQDLTELAEGQ
+195 DQDLSELSEGP

-238 FDGKGDDYL
+238 FDGKGDNYL
-247 NQFEIAVSD
+247 NQFEIVVSD

-274 TDSQGNTIT
+274 TDSQGKTIT
-283 FETTNT
+283 FETTNN

-306 ELTVIAK
+306 ELTVIAE

-320 PASAT
+320 PVSAT
-325 STIIKDTLASITANF
+325 DTIIKDTLADITANF
-340 DGKGDE
+340 EGNGDN

-351 EIPVTDLFGS
+351 EIPESDLFGS
-361 VSNVENGQT
+361 VSNVEDGQT

-381 EKSLETT
+381 DKSFTTT
-388 VIDGKWTIEDADLT
+388 VIDGKWTIENADLT

-449 NRFEIPVTDLFGTV
+449 NRFEIPVTDLFGNV
-463 ENVEDGQP
+463 ENVEDGQSI
-471 VTITITD
+471 TITITD
-478 SNGVE
+478 SNGLE
-483 KTYTTTII
+483 KIHTTTVI
-491 NGTWTIDDAD
+491 NGKWTIEDAD
-501 LTALAEGELTVIAD
+501 LTDLAEGELTVIAD
-515 TIDIAGNTISATD
+515 TVDIAGNPVSATD

-540 NFEGNGDEYLN
+540 NFEDNGDEYLN
-551 EAEIAAKTKLFGDI
+551 EAEITAKTKLFGNI
-565 DFVENNQKVDVTVTD
+565 DFVENNQNVDVTVTD
-580 KDGKTLSFTTTVVN
+580 KDGKTITFATTVVN
-594 GAWVIEDADL
+594 GAWVIEDTDL
-604 ATLADGE
+604 ATFADGE
-611 LTITAE
+611 LIITAE
-617 TKDIAGNPAIAT
+617 TMDIAGNPAIAT
-629 DTIMKDTSALS
+629 NTIIKDTSALS

-660 GDINFLEG
+660 GNVTFLEG

-684 DGIETIVLTTTVDSA
+684 DGTETIVLTTTVDST

-717 WEMSATVTDTAGN
+717 WEMSATVTDAAGN
-730 TAMDDMP
+730 TALDDMP
-737 TLTRPSDML
+737 TLTRPDSSI
-746 FLENILETQPSTQ
+746 FYETTLEYQSSSE
-759 ATATI
+759 ATSVI

-770 FTFNANQTALEQLT
+770 FTFNTNQSLLEQLT
-784 SNGNPITV
+784 SQGNPITV
-792 TISSDGLTLVA
+792 TVSSDGLTLTAESNGV
-803 KSGSKTVI
+803 TVL
-811 TAIIDQ
+811 TATIQ
-817 SDQTIKVTLFAP
+817 ATTQTINITLFEP
-829 IDAKPGENGTPSEI
+829 IDTELGSNSTQSAI
-843 LVDGIQTDTDGT
+843 LIDGIQTDTDGT
-855 KETVVAPALI
+855 TETVVAPALI

-904 VRVTVHG
+904 VRVTING
-911 ESKILTSGSATF
+911 ETKDLKGPSVTF
-923 DLPEGT
+923 DLPEGQ
-929 LTIQQNGHWIF
+929 LTIKENGHWIF

-950 GDINLVVSYIAGD
+950 GDIDLMVSYIAGD

-1032 TALKIQSGDTYHYI
+1032 TALKLQSGDTYHYI

-1097 SDVIKLPLLI
+1097 SDVIKLPLLV

-1130 DPKLIVNQEL
+1130 DPELIVKQEL
-1140 AFDESNLS
+1140 AFDEANLS
-1148 DKPISK
+1148 SSQPISK

-1180 TQRPSGLTSGGD
+1180 TQLPSGLTSGGD

-1199 GTGQMIEAWVNG
+1199 GTGQMIEASVNG

-1219 TQIPDAEGNSTV
+1219 THKPDAEGNSTV

-1259 DNDGDVNQTNI
+1259 DNDGDVNQANI
-1270 TVTIADGDTPIITD
+1270 TVTIADGDTPVITD

-1298 DAPPAGITETASSTI
+1298 DAPPAGTTETASSTI

-1326 LALTGAVKTSD
+1326 LALTGAVQTSD

-1348 TWKFDGSNNYDAI
+1348 TWQFDGNNTYDAV
-1361 LADGTVIFSINLS
+1361 LANGTVIFSINLS
-1374 DIGIIAAGGN
+1374 DIGTIAAGGS
-1384 ADATITIVLNGF
+1384 ADATITIVLNDF

-1416 DSDGSIGTSNVTVT
+1416 DSDGSVGTSNVTVT
-1430 IWDGLKPKIDVNGSL
+1430 IWDGLKPEIIVNGSL

-1457 DSDASNA
+1457 DSDASDV
-1464 ATPTLSFNTGSDD
+1464 ATPTLSFNTGSDS

-1484 TDLFNSKNYTSAG
+1484 TALFNGKNYTSAG
-1497 DKITLGAPNADGWYI
+1497 DNITLGAPNADGWYI
-1512 ATAAGKAVFQIKVN
+1512 ATAAGKEIFQIKVN
-1526 LDGTVQF
+1526 LDGTVEF
-1533 DLFAPIDH
+1533 DLFASIDH
-1541 PDATS
+1541 PDTTS
-1546 QDTLKLEFGAI
+1546 QDTLNLEFGAI

-1563 DTSPTAIFDVNVTD
+1563 DTSPATIFDVNVLD
-1577 DIPLA
+1577 DVPK
-1582 GDDGTLTL
+1582 GGTDGTLVL
-1590 VEGQEQTLQLL
+1590 VEGQSQTLKLL
-1601 TDTITGADGG
+1601 TDEIIGADGG
-1611 EIISFVYNGT
+1611 EIVSFIYNGT
-1621 TYTVDGNPIDLINTT
+1621 TYSIDGNPINLINTT
-1636 VTPSKKYGTMTVHA
+1636 VTPAKKYGTMVVNA
-1650 DGTVEIT
+1650 DGTIEIT
-1657 TFATTEADG
+1657 TVSTSEFSG
-1666 QIVDNLTYTVKDGDG
+1666 QILDSLTYTVKDGDG

-1688 KLVLGDNPGHIKVE
+1688 TMALGDNPGHIKVE

-1762 DFIKDGNFYSPN
+1762 DFIKNGNFYSPN
-1774 GELTYQPALDA
+1774 GELTYQPAPDA
-1785 AINLQGMVNLEITA
+1785 AINQQGMVNIEITA
-1799 TISTNTTD
+1799 TISTNTAD
-1807 KTLNKNLPIKVYPNA
+1807 KTLDKNLPIKVYPNA
-1822 DAPVWDD
+1822 DAPVWDE

-1838 EDDNGSIKLDIAA
+1838 EDDNSGIKLDLAA
-1851 NLTDTEGSSD
+1851 NLTDTDS
-1861 TSIEHSEKL
+1861 SEKL

-1880 ITLKLNGNVVKDG
+1880 ITLKLNGNIVKDG

-1938 TEETPHQIIIN
+1938 TEEIPHQVIIN

-1955 APTLSVKNIKGIEDQ
+1955 TPTLSVKNIKGIEDQ

-1988 ESLSYHIKVQDGWS
+1988 ESLSYQIKVQEGWL

-2007 AVEQP
+2007 AIEQP
-2012 VGSGIYIVSTEA
+2012 VGSGIYIVSAED
-2024 IESGAALLYPKEDIS
+2024 IENGSALLYPKEDIS

-2057 VDGLDPVNVTAVSDT
+2057 IDGLDPVNVTAVSDT
-2072 KTITIDLTG
+2072 KIITIDLKG
-2081 VIDRPDVADGGN
+2081 VIDHPDVADGGN
-2093 GHWEYVAVSTDNSTG
+2093 GHWEYVADSTDNSTG

-2130 ITTSDDDKSEEITIM
+2130 ITTSDDDKSEQITIM
-2145 ITNLPDGVIF
+2145 ITNLPDGVMF
-2155 VDSSG
+2155 VDSNG

-2198 QLNFDVNVVS
+2198 QLNFDVNVIS

-2219 YKVEIDV
+2219 YQVEINV
-2226 LPVVDEKDGAVLETI
+2226 LPVVDEKDGAVLEASTH
-2241 GTEDKHASFL
+2241 EDKSASL
-2251 VEPVINKDI
+2251 LIEPVINKDI

-2273 LPAGLTLFIDGAA
+2273 LPEGLTLFIDGIA
-2286 VSVPSGGLDLANY
+2286 VSVPAGGLDLAGY
-2299 KGAESW
+2299 KNSGESW
-2305 AEFINSGRVTVLAD
+2305 ANFINSGRVTVLAD

-2327 ISISY
+2327 IPISY
-2332 EVTDTSPTGQTSAK
+2332 EVTDTSPTGQKASK

-2360 ENDTRLESTSEVL
+2360 EGDTRLESTSEVL
-2373 TSTDASPIDLTNAV
+2373 TSTDGSPIDLTNTV
-2387 HFIDEDLD
+2387 HFFDEDLD
-2395 GSEYLDYIIIVI
+2395 GSEYLDYIIIVV
-2407 PDGINLIVE
+2407 PSGINLIVE

-2435 LTSDSVKEAMKDILA
+2435 LTSDTVKEAMKDILA
-2450 GATISSSFDTDIIDL
+2450 GATISSNFDTDIIDL
-2465 RVIAHVIDDE
+2465 RVVAHVIDDE
-2475 HSRYIEAPLQIQ
+2475 HSRYIDAPLQVQ
-2487 ITGHSGGGS
+2487 ITGHGGGGS

-2505 IQSGDITAKEGE
+2505 IQSDDAIIAKEGE

-2529 DDNPEIELSFFISV
+2529 DDSPEIEISFFIDIK
-2543 RDLPEGV
+2543 DLPLGV

-2590 GCLTF
+2590 GCINI

-2622 VVDDIIVNAGQTT
+2622 VVDDIIVNAGQNT

-2659 ISGEGESATG
+2659 ISGEGELATG
-2669 KETINWLK
+2669 KETINWLT
-2677 ITLPAGAKLD
+2677 ITLPAGAKLN
-2687 GDASILQDN
+2687 GDPAILQDN
-2696 GDGSWTIKDPTRLG
+2696 GDNTWTIKDPTRLG

-2718 NFSGELTINV
+2718 NFSGELTMNV
-2728 EANITD
+2728 AANITD
-2734 EADCPTQT
+2734 KADCPTQT

-2751 IINVAPVTDFAK
+2751 VINVAPVTDFAE
-2763 MPDQIEVLGDEDS
+2763 MPDKIEVLGDEDS
-2776 YIHITG
+2776 YINITG
-2782 LDAILFDD
+2782 LDAILFDN
-2790 DGSESISLNIS
+2790 DGSETLSLNIS
-2801 GLPNGAV
+2801 GLPEGAV
-2808 LFFSPDGGNSFIQL
+2808 LFYSPDGGNTFLQL
-2822 PNNGLSWNF
+2822 PNSGQSW
-2831 EPSLMDKIY
+2831 SISASQMDGVY

-2870 TTDLIVGVK
+2870 TTDLVVGVK
-2879 PIGDDV
+2879 SIGDDV
-2885 QFFDVPENLAGTE
+2885 QFFDVPESLAGTE

-2923 TISAAD
+2923 TISAND

-2958 VVINANTLDE
+2958 VVVNANTLDE

-3003 VIATEEIKLTIDAL
+3003 VIATEEITLTIDAL

-3044 IMQNPAPNEKGTI
+3044 MMQNPAPNEKGTI

-3064 DYVFSAGKANAGGW
+3064 DYVFSAGKEKDGGW
-3078 EVELA
+3078 EVDLA

-3091 GNSAQDFTLTIE
+3091 GNSAQDFTLSIE

-3110 QTATGTAQTI
+3110 QTATGTAQSI
-3120 DFKIAEAGDNTLV
+3120 DFKVAEAGDNTLV
-3133 GTANDDLIIGGE
+3133 GTANDDLIIGGK
-3145 GNDEI
+3145 GN
-3150 IGGKGDDIMSGDAGN
+3150 DIMSGDAGN
-3165 DSFAFKSDDLGTSAA
+3165 DSFVFKSDDLGSIST

-3185 ILDFDTTINSDN
+3185 ILDFDTKINSDN

-3231 DNGTD
+3231 DNSTD
-3236 VTQEITLENVSKD
+3236 VTQEITLDNVSKD
-3249 ALYGADTSSATDA
+3249 ALYGADTSSATEA
-3262 ELLQKMIDD
+3262 EVLQKMIDD

>member
-11 KITAEGEWIQIPPS
+11 KITTEGEWIQIPPS
-25 EIIDNSIP
+25 EIIDNSVP

-51 DDDVV
+51 DDVAE
-56 DFIAS
+56 FTLS

-66 HTQNSSEPNINTS
+66 HTQSSSETS
-79 DLSSDSASYITRIQ
+79 VSDTSSDGVSFITRIKP
-93 ATLAETLPEAG
+93 TLAETLPKAG
-104 FNTRPTTS
+104 FNTRPTLS
-112 IAENNNDEPGRNIPP
+112 VEERKIDDIADEIPP

-159 AIDVED
+159 AIDIED

-195 DQDLTELAEGQ
+195 DQDLSELAEGQ
-206 LDVYA
+206 FDVYA

-247 NQFEIAVSD
+247 NQFEIVVSN

-274 TDSQGNTIT
+274 TDSQGKTIT

-289 DGAWNISA
+289 DGTWNISA

-306 ELTVIAK
+306 ELTVVAK

-340 DGKGDE
+340 DGKDDE

-370 VTIKITDSNGL
+370 VTIKVTDSNGL
-381 EKSLETT
+381 EKAFETT

-424 ATNTIIKDTLADINA
+424 ATNTIIKDTLADISA

-449 NRFEIPVTDLFGTV
+449 NRFEVPVTDLFGNV

-478 SNGVE
+478 SNGT
-483 KTYTTTII
+483 KQTFTTTVI
-491 NGTWTIDDAD
+491 NGQWTIDDAD
-501 LTALAEGELTVIAD
+501 LTTLAEGELTVIAD
-515 TIDIAGNTISATD
+515 TIDIAGNPISATD

-551 EAEIAAKTKLFGDI
+551 EAEIAAKTKLFGNI

-580 KDGKTLSFTTTVVN
+580 KDGKTISFTTTVVN

-629 DTIMKDTSALS
+629 DTIIKDTSALS

-660 GDINFLEG
+660 GDVTFLEG
-668 TTTGTQAG
+668 TTTGTQEG

-684 DGIETIVLTTTVDSA
+684 DGIEKIVLTTTVDSA

-706 FDLNQLNVLKT
+706 FDLSQLNVQKT
-717 WEMSATVTDTAGN
+717 WEMSATVTDAVGN

-737 TLTRPSDML
+737 TLTRPGDML

-817 SDQTIKVTLFAP
+817 SEQTIKVTLFAP

-843 LVDGIQTDTDGT
+843 LVDGIQTDIDGT

-874 LDDNSSVI
+874 LDDSSNVI

-904 VRVTVHG
+904 VRVTVNG

-923 DLPEGT
+923 DLLEGS

-940 TANRNLDHSS
+940 TANRNLDHST

-963 KDYDYGSADL
+963 KDYDYGNADL

-988 HDSNVEGL
+988 NDSNVEGL
-996 ISNPTD
+996 ISNSTD

-1027 TIAAL
+1027 TIATLSAL
-1032 TALKIQSGDTYHYI
+1032 NLTSGTSVKYL

-1072 GAANGDDV
+1072 GAANGNDV

-1140 AFDESNLS
+1140 AFDEANLS

-1164 DGLDGTLTQ
+1164 DGLDGL
-1173 SPLFFDQ
+1173 SPLNPLYFDQ
-1180 TQRPSGLTSGGD
+1180 TQLPSGLTSGGD

-1211 EKVFDIAI
+1211 VKVFDIAI
-1219 TQIPDAEGNSTV
+1219 TQKPDAEGNSTV

-1259 DNDGDVNQTNI
+1259 DNDGDVNQANI
-1270 TVTIADGDTPIITD
+1270 TVTIGDGDTPVITD

-1298 DAPPAGITETASSTI
+1298 DAPPAGTTETASSTI

-1326 LALTGAVKTSD
+1326 LALSGAVKTSD

-1348 TWKFDGSNNYDAI
+1348 TWNFDGSNNYDAI

-1374 DIGIIAAGGN
+1374 DIGTIAAGGS
-1384 ADATITIVLNGF
+1384 ADATITIVLNDF

-1430 IWDGLKPKIDVNGSL
+1430 IWDGLKPEIIVNGSL
-1445 NVQENDLLDDGV
+1445 NVQEHELLDDGI
-1457 DSDASNA
+1457 DSDASDA

-1484 TDLFNSKNYTSAG
+1484 TAPFNSKNYTSSG

-1512 ATAAGKAVFQIKVN
+1512 ATAAGKEIFQIKVN

-1563 DTSPTAIFDVNVTD
+1563 DTSSTAIFDVYVTD

-1590 VEGQEQTLQLL
+1590 VEGQKQTLQLL
-1601 TDTITGADGG
+1601 TDKITGADGG
-1611 EIISFVYNGT
+1611 EIVSFVYNST
-1621 TYTVDGNPIDLINTT
+1621 TYTVDGNPIDLINTS

-1657 TFATTEADG
+1657 TFATTELDG
-1666 QIVDNLTYTVKDGDG
+1666 QIVDNLAYTVKDGDG
-1681 DTADRTA
+1681 DTTERTA

-1728 TLTSITISESSLAG
+1728 TLTSITISEISLAG

-1774 GELTYQPALDA
+1774 RELTYQPAPDA

-1799 TISTNTTD
+1799 TISRDSGTTD
-1807 KTLNKNLPIKVYPNA
+1807 LNKNLPIKVYPNA
-1822 DAPVWDD
+1822 DAPVWDE
-1829 TKDYEYTGV
+1829 TKGYEYTGV

-1851 NLTDTEGSSD
+1851 NLTDTDSSE
-1861 TSIEHSEKL
+1861 SLK
-1870 TYRISGIPDG
+1870 YRISGIPDG
-1880 ITLKLNGNVVKDG
+1880 IKLKLNGNVVKNG
-1893 DVLNQNQLNKVTVVS
+1893 DVLDQDKLNKITVVS

-1917 FTVTAIAT
+1917 FTVTAITT

-1938 TEETPHQIIIN
+1938 TEETPHQVIVN

-1955 APTLSVKNIKGIEDQ
+1955 TPTLSVKNIKGIEDQ

-2012 VGSGIYIVSTEA
+2012 AGSGIYIVSAEA
-2024 IESGAALLYPKEDIS
+2024 IESGKALLYPKEDIS

-2057 VDGLDPVNVTAVSDT
+2057 VDGLDPVNVNAVSDT

-2093 GHWEYVAVSTDNSTG
+2093 GHWEYVADSTDNSTG

-2226 LPVVDEKDGAVLETI
+2226 LPVVDEKDGAVLEAI

-2286 VSVPSGGLDLANY
+2286 VSVPAGGLDLASY

-2422 IDGSGNWIIPATG
+2422 IDGSGNWLIPATG
-2435 LTSDSVKEAMKDILA
+2435 LTSDTVKEAMKDILA

-2475 HSRYIEAPLQIQ
+2475 NSRYIEAPLQIQ

-2505 IQSGDITAKEGE
+2505 IQSGDIIAKEGE

-2563 IGEILGYTITPSGLE
+2563 VGEILGYTITPSGLE

-2607 QSSKTTQNIKIEVIP
+2607 QTSTTSQEIKIEVVP

-2640 ESAINLELILGDN
+2640 ESAINIELVLGDN

-2677 ITLPAGAKLD
+2677 ITLSADAKLY
-2687 GDASILQDN
+2687 GDASIIQDN
-2696 GDGSWTIKDPTRLG
+2696 NDGSWTIKDPTRLG
-2710 ELTLTPPL
+2710 EVTLVPPL

-2751 IINVAPVTDFAK
+2751 VIDVAPVTDYAK
-2763 MPDQIEVLGDEDS
+2763 MPDKIEVLGDEDS

-2885 QFFDVPENLAGTE
+2885 QFFDVPETLDETE

-2912 TNSDEALRLTV
+2912 TNSDESLRLTV
-2923 TISAAD
+2923 NISAAD

-2945 VTFGQKGNNWFAT
+2945 ITFAQKGDHWFAT
-2958 VVINANTLDE
+2958 VVINASTLDQFE
-2968 FTLYPGDAYG
+2968 LYPGDAYG
-2978 DMTITLEANT
+2978 EMTITLEANT
-2988 VDTNIVLGTEYTHEG
+2988 IDSNTVLGTDYTDDG
-3003 VIATEEIKLTIDAL
+3003 VIATEEIKLTIDAV
-3017 PDEPELTAQYTSI
+3017 PDEPELTAQYTNI
-3030 IAETNSAIALNLDL
+3030 IAETDSAIALNIDL

-3064 DYVFSAGKANAGGW
+3064 DYVFSAGKAKDGGW

-3120 DFKIAEAGDNTLV
+3120 DFKITEAGDNTLV
-3133 GTANDDLIIGGE
+3133 GTANNDLIIGGE

-3165 DSFAFKSDDLGTSAA
+3165 DSFVFKSEDLGTSAT

-3185 ILDFDTTINSDN
+3185 ILDFDTTKDSDN

-3231 DNGTD
+3231 DNGAD
-3236 VTQEITLENVSKD
+3236 VTQEITLDTVSKD
-3249 ALYGADTSSATDA
+3249 ALYGADASSATEA
-3262 ELLQKMIDD
+3262 EILQKMIDD
-3271 NNLITG
+3271 NNLISG

>member
-25 EIIDNSIP
+25 EIIDNSLP

-51 DDDVV
+51 DDVAE
-56 DFIAS
+56 FTLS

-66 HTQNSSEPNINTS
+66 HTQSSSETS
-79 DLSSDSASYITRIQ
+79 VSSNDTSSDGVSFITRIKP
-93 ATLAETLPEAG
+93 TLVETLPEAG
-104 FNTRPTTS
+104 FNTRPTLS
-112 IAENNNDEPGRNIPP
+112 VEERKIDDIADEIPP

-195 DQDLTELAEGQ
+195 DQDLSELAEGQ

-219 FVDATDDTIKDTL
+219 FVDATDNTIKDTL

-238 FDGKGDDYL
+238 FDGKGDNYL
-247 NQFEIAVSD
+247 NQFEIVISD

-262 FVENNQPVTITV
+262 FVENGQPVTITI
-274 TDSQGNTIT
+274 TDSQGKTIS

-289 DGAWNISA
+289 DGTWNISN

-306 ELTVIAK
+306 ELSIVAQ

-325 STIIKDTLASITANF
+325 NTVIKDTLAEITAAFDSNNDGIADNYLNSITVRNT
-340 DGKGDE
+340 
-346 YLNRV
+346 N
-351 EIPVTDLFGS
+351 LFGT
-361 VSNVENGQT
+361 VNHVENGQ
-370 VTIKITDSNGL
+370 
-381 EKSLETT
+381 
-388 VIDGKWTIEDADLT
+388 A
-402 DLAEGELTILAET
+402 
-415 VDIAGNPAS
+415 
-424 ATNTIIKDTLADINA
+424 
-439 NFDGKGDEYL
+439 
-449 NRFEIPVTDLFGTV
+449 
-463 ENVEDGQP
+463 
-471 VTITITD
+471 VTITV
-478 SNGVE
+478 SGQ
-483 KTYTTTII
+483 
-491 NGTWTIDDAD
+491 
-501 LTALAEGELTVIAD
+501 
-515 TIDIAGNTISATD
+515 GN
-528 TIIKDTLADISA
+528 
-540 NFEGNGDEYLN
+540 
-551 EAEIAAKTKLFGDI
+551 
-565 DFVENNQKVDVTVTD
+565 NN
-580 KDGKTLSFTTTVVN
+580 LMFTTTVTN
-594 GAWVIEDADL
+594 GGWNIANVDL
-604 ATLADGE
+604 SDFSDGDI
-611 LTITAE
+611 TITAE
-617 TKDIAGNPAIAT
+617 TMDIAGNPAISSN
-629 DTIMKDTSALS
+629 TIIKDTTPPT

-645 DNYELGGLNI
+645 NNYNLGGLNI
-655 VALKN
+655 TALKL
-660 GDINFLEG
+660 GYVEFLEG

-706 FDLNQLNVLKT
+706 FDLSQLNVQKT
-717 WEMSATVTDTAGN
+717 WEMSATVTDAAGN

-737 TLTRPSDML
+737 TLTRPDSSV
-746 FLENILETQPSTQ
+746 FYEATLEYQSSSE
-759 ATATI
+759 ATSII

-770 FTFNANQTALEQLT
+770 FTFNSNQSLLEQLT
-784 SNGNPITV
+784 SHGNPITV
-792 TISSDGLTLVA
+792 TVSSDGLTLTAV
-803 KSGSKTVI
+803 SNGVTVL
-811 TAIIDQ
+811 TATI
-817 SDQTIKVTLFAP
+817 QTATQDIKITLFEP
-829 IDAKPGENGTPSEI
+829 VDAEPGSNSTQSAI
-843 LVDGIQTDTDGT
+843 LIDGIQTDTDGT

-874 LDDNSSVI
+874 LDDNSCVI

-904 VRVTVHG
+904 VRVTVNG

-923 DLPEGT
+923 ELPEGS

-963 KDYDYGSADL
+963 KDYDYGNADL

-988 HDSNVEGL
+988 SDSNVEGL

-1027 TIAAL
+1027 TIATLSAL
-1032 TALKIQSGDTYHYI
+1032 NLTSGISVKYL

-1072 GAANGDDV
+1072 GATDVDDV

-1130 DPKLIVNQEL
+1130 DPELIVNQEL
-1140 AFDESNLS
+1140 AFDEANLS

-1164 DGLDGTLTQ
+1164 DGLDGL
-1173 SPLFFDQ
+1173 SPLSPLYFDQ
-1180 TQRPSGLTSGGD
+1180 TQLPSGLTSGGD
-1192 IITYTVT
+1192 IITYTFT

-1219 TQIPDAEGNSTV
+1219 TQKPDAEGNSTV
-1231 EYTFNLYKSI
+1231 EYTFNLYQSI
-1241 DQTDPSGIETITI
+1241 DQTDQSGIETITI

-1259 DNDGDVNQTNI
+1259 DNDGDVNQANI
-1270 TVTIADGDTPIITD
+1270 TVTITDGDTPVITD

-1298 DAPPAGITETASSTI
+1298 DAPPAGTTETASSTI

-1326 LALTGAVKTSD
+1326 LALAGAVKTSD

-1374 DIGIIAAGGN
+1374 DIGTIAAGGS
-1384 ADATITIVLNGF
+1384 ADATITIVLNDF

-1405 KLDITLPVQAT
+1405 KLNITLPVQAT

-1430 IWDGLKPKIDVNGSL
+1430 IWDGLKPEIIVNGNL
-1445 NVQENDLLDDGV
+1445 NVQENDLLDDGI
-1457 DSDASNA
+1457 DSDASDA

-1484 TDLFNSKNYTSAG
+1484 TAPFNSKNYTSSG

-1512 ATAAGKAVFQIKVN
+1512 ATAAGKEIFQIKVN

-1541 PDATS
+1541 PDDTS
-1546 QDTLKLEFGAI
+1546 QDTLILEFGAI

-1563 DTSPTAIFDVNVTD
+1563 DTSPTAIFNVNVTD

-1611 EIISFVYNGT
+1611 EIISFVYNST
-1621 TYTVDGNPIDLINTT
+1621 TYTVDGNPIDLINTS
-1636 VTPSKKYGTMTVHA
+1636 VTPEKKYGTMTVHA

-1657 TFATTEADG
+1657 TFATTELDG

-1688 KLVLGDNPGHIKVE
+1688 ELVLGDNPGHIKVE

-1774 GELTYQPALDA
+1774 GQLTYQPAPDA
-1785 AINLQGMVNLEITA
+1785 AINQQGMVNLEITA
-1799 TISTNTTD
+1799 TISRDSGTTD
-1807 KTLNKNLPIKVYPNA
+1807 LNKNLPIKVYPNA
-1822 DAPVWDD
+1822 DAPVWDE

-1838 EDDNGSIKLDIAA
+1838 EDDNGSIKLNIAA
-1851 NLTDTEGSSD
+1851 NLTDTDSSE
-1861 TSIEHSEKL
+1861 SLK
-1870 TYRISGIPDG
+1870 YRISGIPDG

-1938 TEETPHQIIIN
+1938 TEETPHQIIVNIN
-1949 IKPDAD
+1949 PDAD
-1955 APTLSVKNIKGIEDQ
+1955 TPTLSVKNIKGIEDQ

-2012 VGSGIYIVSTEA
+2012 AGSGIYIISAEA
-2024 IESGAALLYPKEDIS
+2024 IESGEALLYPKEDIS

-2057 VDGLDPVNVTAVSDT
+2057 VDGLDPVNVNAVSDT

-2081 VIDRPDVADGGN
+2081 VIDRPNVADSGN

-2160 NPITLEIVGESASTG
+2160 NPITLEIVGESASTS
-2175 VIYQITNDQLKTTF
+2175 VIYQITNDQLKATF

-2286 VSVPSGGLDLANY
+2286 VSVPAGGLDLASY

-2305 AEFINSGRVTVLAD
+2305 AEFINGGRVTVLAD

-2422 IDGSGNWIIPATG
+2422 IDGSGNWLIPATG
-2435 LTSDSVKEAMKDILA
+2435 LTSDTVKEAMKDILA

-2475 HSRYIEAPLQIQ
+2475 NSRYIEAPLQIQ

-2496 CLPIDDPDN
+2496 CLPIDAPDN
-2505 IQSGDITAKEGE
+2505 IQSGDIIAKEGE

-2607 QSSKTTQNIKIEVIP
+2607 QTSTTSQEIKIEVVP

-2640 ESAINLELILGDN
+2640 ESAINLELVLGDN

-2677 ITLPAGAKLD
+2677 ITLSADAKLY
-2687 GDASILQDN
+2687 GDASIIQDN
-2696 GDGSWTIKDPTRLG
+2696 NDGSWTIKDPTRLG
-2710 ELTLTPPL
+2710 EVTLVPPL

-2751 IINVAPVTDFAK
+2751 VIDVAPVTDYAK
-2763 MPDQIEVLGDEDS
+2763 MPDKIEVLGDEDS

-2885 QFFDVPENLAGTE
+2885 QFFDVPETLAGTE

-2912 TNSDEALRLTV
+2912 TNSDESLRLTV
-2923 TISAAD
+2923 NISAAD

-2945 VTFGQKGNNWFAT
+2945 ITFAQKGDHWFAT
-2958 VVINANTLDE
+2958 VVINSSTLDQFE
-2968 FTLYPGDAYG
+2968 LYPGDAYG
-2978 DMTITLEANT
+2978 EMTITLEANT
-2988 VDTNIVLGTEYTHEG
+2988 IDSNTVLGTDYTDDG
-3003 VIATEEIKLTIDAL
+3003 VIATEEIKLTIDAV

-3030 IAETNSAIALNLDL
+3030 IAETDSAIALNLDL

-3064 DYVFSAGKANAGGW
+3064 DYVFSAGKAKDGGW

-3133 GTANDDLIIGGE
+3133 GTAKDDLIIGGK
-3145 GNDEI
+3145 GN
-3150 IGGKGDDIMSGDAGN
+3150 DIMSGDAGN
-3165 DSFAFKSDDLGTSAA
+3165 DSFVFKSEDLGTSAT

-3185 ILDFDTTINSDN
+3185 ILDFDTTKDSDN

-3231 DNGTD
+3231 DNGAD
-3236 VTQEITLENVSKD
+3236 VTQEITLDTVSKD
-3249 ALYGADTSSATDA
+3249 ALYGADASSATEA

-3271 NNLITG
+3271 NNLISGQGWYEQ

>member
-1 MYVVV
+1 MKPVMYVVV

-25 EIIDNSIP
+25 EIIDNSVP
-33 FISEKVQVNDI
+33 FISEKGQVNDI

-51 DDDVV
+51 DDVAE
-56 DFIAS
+56 FTLS

-66 HTQNSSEPNINTS
+66 HTQSSSEPSVS
-79 DLSSDSASYITRIQ
+79 DTSSDGVSFITRIKP
-93 ATLAETLPEAG
+93 TLAETLPEAG
-104 FNTRPTTS
+104 FNTRPTLS
-112 IAENNNDEPGRNIPP
+112 VEERKIDDIADEIPP

-184 AVVKDQKWVIN
+184 AVVKDKKWVIN
-195 DQDLTELAEGQ
+195 DQDLSELAEGQ

-247 NQFEIAVSD
+247 NQFEIVVSD

-274 TDSQGNTIT
+274 TDSQGKTIT

-289 DGAWNISA
+289 NGTWNISA

-306 ELTVIAK
+306 ELTVVAG

-340 DGKGDE
+340 DGKDDE

-370 VTIKITDSNGL
+370 VTIKVTDSNGL
-381 EKSLETT
+381 EKAFETT

-424 ATNTIIKDTLADINA
+424 ATNTIIKDTLADISA

-449 NRFEIPVTDLFGTV
+449 NRFEIPVTDLFGNV

-483 KTYTTTII
+483 KTFTTTVI
-491 NGTWTIDDAD
+491 NGQWTIDDAD
-501 LTALAEGELTVIAD
+501 LTALAEGELTIIAD
-515 TIDIAGNTISATD
+515 TIDIAGNPISATD

-551 EAEIAAKTKLFGDI
+551 EAEIAAKTKLFGNI

-580 KDGKTLSFTTTVVN
+580 KDGKTISFTTTVVN

-629 DTIMKDTSALS
+629 DTIIKDTSALS

-660 GDINFLEG
+660 GDVTFLEG

-684 DGIETIVLTTTVDSA
+684 DGTETIVLTTTVDSA

-706 FDLNQLNVLKT
+706 FDLSQLNVQKI
-717 WEMSATVTDTAGN
+717 WEMSATVTDAAGN
-730 TAMDDMP
+730 TAIDDMP
-737 TLTRPSDML
+737 TLTRPGDML

-904 VRVTVHG
+904 VRVTVNG

-988 HDSNVEGL
+988 NDSNVEGL
-996 ISNPTD
+996 ISNSTD

-1032 TALKIQSGDTYHYI
+1032 SALNLTSGTSVKYL

-1063 ETIFTLTLT
+1063 ETIFILTLT

-1080 TGTVTLVQ
+1080 TGTVTLVK

-1130 DPKLIVNQEL
+1130 DPELIVNQEL
-1140 AFDESNLS
+1140 AFDEANLS

-1164 DGLDGTLTQ
+1164 DGLDGL
-1173 SPLFFDQ
+1173 SPLSPLYFDQ
-1180 TQRPSGLTSGGD
+1180 TQLPSGLTSGGD

-1211 EKVFDIAI
+1211 VKVFDIAI
-1219 TQIPDAEGNSTV
+1219 TQKPDAEGNSTV

-1241 DQTDPSGIETITI
+1241 DQTDQSGIETITI

-1259 DNDGDVNQTNI
+1259 DNDGDINQANL
-1270 TVTIADGDTPIITD
+1270 TVTIADGDTPVITD

-1298 DAPPAGITETASSTI
+1298 DAPPAGTTETASSTI

-1374 DIGIIAAGGN
+1374 DIGIIAAGGS
-1384 ADATITIVLNGF
+1384 ADATITIVLNDF

-1430 IWDGLKPKIDVNGSL
+1430 IWDGLKPEIIVNGSL
-1445 NVQENDLLDDGV
+1445 NVQENDLLDDGIN
-1457 DSDASNA
+1457 SDASDKA
-1464 ATPTLSFNTGSDD
+1464 APTLSFNTGSDD
-1477 VVSVTLD
+1477 VVSITLD
-1484 TDLFNSKNYTSAG
+1484 TAPFNSKNYTSSG

-1512 ATAAGKAVFQIKVN
+1512 ATAAGKEIFQIKVN

-1590 VEGQEQTLQLL
+1590 VEGQKQTLQLL

-1611 EIISFVYNGT
+1611 EIVSFVYNGA
-1621 TYTVDGNPIDLINTT
+1621 TYTVDGNPIDLINTS

-1657 TFATTEADG
+1657 TFATTELDG
-1666 QIVDNLTYTVKDGDG
+1666 QIVDNLTYTIEDGDG
-1681 DTADRTA
+1681 DTAERTA
-1688 KLVLGDNPGHIKVE
+1688 ELVLGDNPGHIKVE
-1702 LMEVLEDTRTAP
+1702 QMEVLEDTRTAP

-1728 TLTSITISESSLAG
+1728 TLTSITISENSLAG

-1774 GELTYQPALDA
+1774 GELTYQPAPDA

-1799 TISTNTTD
+1799 TISRDSGTTD
-1807 KTLNKNLPIKVYPNA
+1807 LNKNLPIKVYPNA
-1822 DAPVWDD
+1822 DAPVWDE

-1851 NLTDTEGSSD
+1851 NLTDTDSSE
-1861 TSIEHSEKL
+1861 SLK
-1870 TYRISGIPDG
+1870 YRISGIPDG

-1938 TEETPHQIIIN
+1938 TEETPHQIIVN
-1949 IKPDAD
+1949 IEPDAD
-1955 APTLSVKNIKGIEDQ
+1955 TPTLSVKNIKGIEDQ

-2002 IQGGG
+2002 IKGGG

-2012 VGSGIYIVSTEA
+2012 ADSGIYIVSAEA
-2024 IESGAALLYPKEDIS
+2024 IESGEALLYPKEDIS

-2057 VDGLDPVNVTAVSDT
+2057 VDGLDPVNVNAVSDT

-2093 GHWEYVAVSTDNSTG
+2093 GHWEYVADSTDNSTG

-2226 LPVVDEKDGAVLETI
+2226 LPVVDEKDGAVLEAI

-2286 VSVPSGGLDLANY
+2286 VSVPAGGLDLASY

-2422 IDGSGNWIIPATG
+2422 IDGSGNWLIPATE
-2435 LTSDSVKEAMKDILA
+2435 LTSDTVKEAMKDILA

-2475 HSRYIEAPLQIQ
+2475 NSRYIEAPLQIQ

-2505 IQSGDITAKEGE
+2505 IQSGDIIAKEGE

-2543 RDLPEGV
+2543 KDLPEGV

-2563 IGEILGYTITPSGLE
+2563 VGEILGYTITPSGLE

-2607 QSSKTTQNIKIEVIP
+2607 QTSTTSQEIKIEVVP

-2640 ESAINLELILGDN
+2640 ESAINLELVLGDN

-2659 ISGEGESATG
+2659 ISGEGESITG

-2677 ITLPAGAKLD
+2677 ITLSADAKLY
-2687 GDASILQDN
+2687 GDASIIQDN
-2696 GDGSWTIKDPTRLG
+2696 NDGSWTIKDPTRLG
-2710 ELTLTPPL
+2710 EVTLVPPL

-2751 IINVAPVTDFAK
+2751 VIDVAPVTDYAK

-2885 QFFDVPENLAGTE
+2885 QFFDVPETLAGTE

-2912 TNSDEALRLTV
+2912 TNSDESLRLTV
-2923 TISAAD
+2923 NISAAD

-2945 VTFGQKGNNWFAT
+2945 ITFAQKGDHWFAT
-2958 VVINANTLDE
+2958 VVINASTLDQFE
-2968 FTLYPGDAYG
+2968 LYPGDAYG
-2978 DMTITLEANT
+2978 EMTITLEANT
-2988 VDTNIVLGTEYTHEG
+2988 IDSNTVLGTEYTDDG
-3003 VIATEEIKLTIDAL
+3003 VIATEEIKLTIDAV

-3030 IAETNSAIALNLDL
+3030 IAETYSAIALNLDL

-3064 DYVFSAGKANAGGW
+3064 DYVFSAGKAKDGGW

-3103 PSASIGN
+3103 PNASIGN
-3110 QTATGTAQTI
+3110 QTATGTTQTI

-3133 GTANDDLIIGGE
+3133 GTANDDLILGGE

-3150 IGGKGDDIMSGDAGN
+3150 IGGKGDDIMSGDAGS
-3165 DSFAFKSDDLGTSAA
+3165 DSFVFKPEDLGTSAV

-3185 ILDFDTTINSDN
+3185 ILDFDTTKDSDN

-3236 VTQEITLENVSKD
+3236 VTQEITLDTVSKE
-3249 ALYGADTSSATDA
+3249 ALYGADASSATEA
-3262 ELLQKMIDD
+3262 EILQKMIDD
-3271 NNLITG
+3271 NNLISG

>member
-25 EIIDNSIP
+25 EIIDNSVP

-51 DDDVV
+51 DDVAE
-56 DFIAS
+56 FTLS

-66 HTQNSSEPNINTS
+66 HTQSSSETNVS
-79 DLSSDSASYITRIQ
+79 DTSSDGVSFITRIKP
-93 ATLAETLPEAG
+93 TLAETLPEAG
-104 FNTRPTTS
+104 FNTRPTLS
-112 IAENNNDEPGRNIPP
+112 AEERKIDDIADEIPP

-195 DQDLTELAEGQ
+195 DQDLSELAEGQ

-247 NQFEIAVSD
+247 NQFEIVVSD

-274 TDSQGNTIT
+274 TDSQGKTII

-289 DGAWNISA
+289 DGTWNISA

-306 ELTVIAK
+306 ELTVVAK

-320 PASAT
+320 SASAT

-340 DGKGDE
+340 DGKDDE

-370 VTIKITDSNGL
+370 VTIKVTDSNGL
-381 EKSLETT
+381 EKAFETT

-402 DLAEGELTILAET
+402 DLAEGELTILAKT

-424 ATNTIIKDTLADINA
+424 ATNTIIKDTLADISA

-449 NRFEIPVTDLFGTV
+449 NRFEIPVTDLFGNV

-478 SNGVE
+478 SNGI
-483 KTYTTTII
+483 KQTYTTTVI
-491 NGTWTIDDAD
+491 NGTWAINDAD

-515 TIDIAGNTISATD
+515 TIDIAGNTISATN

-611 LTITAE
+611 LTIRAE

-629 DTIMKDTSALS
+629 DTIIKDTSALS

-645 DNYELGGLNI
+645 NNYELGGLNI

-660 GDINFLEG
+660 GDVTFLEG
-668 TTTGTQAG
+668 TTTGTQEG

-684 DGIETIVLTTTVDSA
+684 DGVETIVLTTTVDSA

-706 FDLNQLNVLKT
+706 FDLSQLNVQKT
-717 WEMSATVTDTAGN
+717 WGMSATVTDAAGN

-737 TLTRPSDML
+737 TLTRPDSSI
-746 FLENILETQPSTQ
+746 FYETTLEYQSSSE
-759 ATATI
+759 ATSII

-770 FTFNANQTALEQLT
+770 FTFSANQSLLEQLT
-784 SNGNPITV
+784 SHGKPITV
-792 TISSDGLTLVA
+792 TVSSDGLTLTAV
-803 KSGSKTVI
+803 SNGVTVL
-811 TAIIDQ
+811 TATI
-817 SDQTIKVTLFAP
+817 QTATQDIKITLFEP
-829 IDAKPGENGTPSEI
+829 VDAEPGSNSTQSAI
-843 LVDGIQTDTDGT
+843 LIDGIQTDTDGT

-904 VRVTVHG
+904 VRVTVNG

-988 HDSNVEGL
+988 SDSNVEGL

-1027 TIAAL
+1027 TIATLSAL
-1032 TALKIQSGDTYHYI
+1032 NLTSGTSVKYL

-1052 DGKTIT
+1052 DGKTVT

-1072 GAANGDDV
+1072 GSANGDDV

-1097 SDVIKLPLLI
+1097 NDVIKLPLLI

-1130 DPKLIVNQEL
+1130 DPELIVNQEL
-1140 AFDESNLS
+1140 ALDEANLS

-1164 DGLDGTLTQ
+1164 DGLDGL
-1173 SPLFFDQ
+1173 SPLSPLCFDQ
-1180 TQRPSGLTSGGD
+1180 TQLPSGLTSGGD

-1211 EKVFDIAI
+1211 VKVFDIAI
-1219 TQIPDAEGNSTV
+1219 TQKPDAEDNSTV
-1231 EYTFNLYKSI
+1231 EYTFNLHKSI

-1259 DNDGDVNQTNI
+1259 DNDGDVNQANI
-1270 TVTIADGDTPIITD
+1270 TVTIGDGDTPVITD

-1298 DAPPAGITETASSTI
+1298 DAPPAGTTETASSTI

-1326 LALTGAVKTSD
+1326 LALSGAVKTSD

-1374 DIGIIAAGGN
+1374 DIGTIAAGGS
-1384 ADATITIVLNGF
+1384 ADATITIVLNDF

-1430 IWDGLKPKIDVNGSL
+1430 IWDGLQPEIIVNGNL
-1445 NVQENDLLDDGV
+1445 NVQENDLLDDGI
-1457 DSDASNA
+1457 DSDASDKA
-1464 ATPTLSFNTGSDD
+1464 APTLSFNTGSDD
-1477 VVSVTLD
+1477 VVSITLD
-1484 TDLFNSKNYTSAG
+1484 TAPFNSKNYTSSG

-1512 ATAAGKAVFQIKVN
+1512 ATAAGKEIFQIKVN

-1590 VEGQEQTLQLL
+1590 VEGQKQTLQLL

-1611 EIISFVYNGT
+1611 EIISFVYNST
-1621 TYTVDGNPIDLINTT
+1621 TYTVDGNPIDLINTS
-1636 VTPSKKYGTMTVHA
+1636 VTPAKKYGTMTVHA

-1657 TFATTEADG
+1657 TFATTELDG
-1666 QIVDNLTYTVKDGDG
+1666 QIVDNLEYTVKDGDG

-1728 TLTSITISESSLAG
+1728 TLTSITISEISLAG

-1757 VITIT
+1757 IITIT
-1762 DFIKDGNFYSPN
+1762 DFIKDSNFYSPN
-1774 GELTYQPALDA
+1774 GQLTYQPAPDA
-1785 AINLQGMVNLEITA
+1785 AINQQGMVNLEITA
-1799 TISTNTTD
+1799 TISRDSGTTD
-1807 KTLNKNLPIKVYPNA
+1807 LNKDLPIKVYPNA
-1822 DAPVWDD
+1822 DAPVWDE
-1829 TKDYEYTGV
+1829 TKNYEYTGV

-1851 NLTDTEGSSD
+1851 NLTDTDSSE
-1861 TSIEHSEKL
+1861 SLK
-1870 TYRISGIPDG
+1870 YRISGIPDG

-1938 TEETPHQIIIN
+1938 TEETPHQVIVN

-1955 APTLSVKNIKGIEDQ
+1955 TPTLSVKNIKGIEDQ

-2012 VGSGIYIVSTEA
+2012 AGSGIYIISAEA
-2024 IESGAALLYPKEDIS
+2024 IESGEALLYPKEDIS

-2057 VDGLDPVNVTAVSDT
+2057 VDGLDPVNVNAVSDT
-2072 KTITIDLTG
+2072 KTITINLKG

-2093 GHWEYVAVSTDNSTG
+2093 GHWEYVADSTDNSTG

-2160 NPITLEIVGESASTG
+2160 NPVTLEIVGESASTG

-2286 VSVPSGGLDLANY
+2286 VSVPAGGLDLASY

-2422 IDGSGNWIIPATG
+2422 IDGSGNWLIPATG
-2435 LTSDSVKEAMKDILA
+2435 LTSDTVKEAMKDILA

-2475 HSRYIEAPLQIQ
+2475 NSRYIEAPLQIQ

-2505 IQSGDITAKEGE
+2505 IQSGDIIAKEGE

-2563 IGEILGYTITPSGLE
+2563 VGQILGYTITPSGLE

-2607 QSSKTTQNIKIEVIP
+2607 QTSTTSQEIKIEVVP

-2640 ESAINLELILGDN
+2640 ESAINLELVLGDN

-2677 ITLPAGAKLD
+2677 ITLSADAKLY
-2687 GDASILQDN
+2687 GDASIIQDN
-2696 GDGSWTIKDPTRLG
+2696 NDGSWTIKDPTRLG
-2710 ELTLTPPL
+2710 EVTLVPPL

-2751 IINVAPVTDFAK
+2751 VIDVAPVTDYAK
-2763 MPDQIEVLGDEDS
+2763 MPDKIEVLGDEDS

-2885 QFFDVPENLAGTE
+2885 QFFDVPETLAGSE

-2912 TNSDEALRLTV
+2912 TNSDESLRLTV
-2923 TISAAD
+2923 NISAAD

-2945 VTFGQKGNNWFAT
+2945 ITFAQKGDHWFAT
-2958 VVINANTLDE
+2958 VVINASTLDQFE
-2968 FTLYPGDAYG
+2968 LYPGDAYG
-2978 DMTITLEANT
+2978 EMTITLEANT
-2988 VDTNIVLGTEYTHEG
+2988 IDSNTVLGTDYTDDG
-3003 VIATEEIKLTIDAL
+3003 VIATEEIKLTIDAVPDE

-3030 IAETNSAIALNLDL
+3030 IAEIDSAIALNLDL

-3064 DYVFSAGKANAGGW
+3064 DYVFSAGKATDGGW

-3103 PSASIGN
+3103 PNASIGN
-3110 QTATGTAQTI
+3110 QTATGTTQTI
-3120 DFKIAEAGDNTLV
+3120 DFKIAEAGDNTLL

-3165 DSFAFKSDDLGTSAA
+3165 DSFAFKSEDLGTSST

-3185 ILDFDTTINSDN
+3185 ILDFDTTKDSDN

-3231 DNGTD
+3231 DNGAD
-3236 VTQEITLENVSKD
+3236 VTQEITLDTVSKD
-3249 ALYGADTSSATDA
+3249 ALYGADASSATEA
-3262 ELLQKMIDD
+3262 EILQKMIDD
-3271 NNLITG
+3271 NNLISG